1 MKRFLLLFFTLFTY
15 TSCYSQGGAGPVQSC
30 SSPIPEI
37 CNGSLYPAATS
48 GSATAPSGTSLNC
61 GFSAISEYGSF
72 YFFESNTNG
81 PLSINITPTDVIGIP
96 YPNINTSPDLDYIC
110 WGPFNDLLTMCDLL
124 TNPNQEDCSNAPATT
139 QEVLQITNA
148 VAGEFYVIL
157 VANWAA
163 SGSTPDPCFIQF
175 TASGP
180 NDAFGGPS
188 PGDAGADAGSGNPL
202 LFCDTDPQMNLI
214 DQLNGQP
221 VNNGSWTYNGFSVPG
236 TFDPAI
242 DPPGIYTYSI
252 SGSSSGTCPGD
263 DATVNIDIF
272 SAASISITSPSV
284 ICSNENSFTLTGIP
298 SPGWSVQ
305 GNGVFTDN
313 LGSVITDFDPASNM
327 PGLYNITYTYTP
339 QGCNPI
345 PVGGS
350 ILINEAPTVLPN
362 DVTTNNP
369 SCFGYNDG
377 SALLTASSG
386 QPAYIFNWFGE
397 DPLALTAGT
406 FNYTVTDA
414 NQCSFSSSVTLY
426 DPLNTTSTINEYN
439 SSCFGANNGAAS
451 ITILGGTTPPGN
463 ISTLSYCAS
472 NPSNTFS
479 AQPQTSI
486 GHVQLNGDNFDIN
499 NSTFGSN
506 DFYEDYTATMFADIS
521 AGQIYTV
528 NVTPHDEFAV
538 PGSYAPEAINVYIDF
553 NIDGDFL
560 DAGEDLGV
568 INIPVGTWNPGTV
581 YPFNFIVPSS
591 GAYGPS
597 RMRVVC
603 MSNGGGGTNGNPLVV
618 MGPCEDAG
626 MFGLPW
632 FGGTEDYSIVLNAPG
647 ATASIQ
653 WFNGS
658 TSDSISNLGPGTYP
672 VIVTVGGCPVQD
684 FATITEPEQITF
696 NPTIADISCNAFA
709 DGVVTLNPAGGN
721 GGAYNINWGGVDSSA
736 LGNGSYIVTVTDLS
750 TITTENTTACFN
762 DTLITLVEPGY
773 FSVDFAVSDHSIC
786 AGDLIDLEF
795 DFNSNGVAP
804 FTINY
809 NANGPQ
815 AEGPVNNSGQ
825 YSFSLSPNITTTYSI
840 NSIVDANGCINQ
852 NTINNE
858 ILNVNPL
865 PNMNVAVNPNP
876 ICVGDNSTLIM
887 NNNIGTPPF
896 SVDYSITD
904 ANGTTTANEIVG
916 SGGFTSAISPIITTD
931 YALTSVTDDSTCT
944 SSLTAATTLVVNEIP
959 QLVTSYSNEL
969 CDGDLVEIGL
979 DFTAGSPPF
988 NIDYTF
994 NGVNTNTI
1002 INFQTGDLT
1011 LIATNPSNITIN
1023 SITGVNCFKQ
1033 VDEDIIITIN
1043 PLPIT
1048 TLSGDGSI
1056 CEGGTTD
1063 LSIVTTNGTPLY
1075 DIEYTNGTEN
1085 FILTDIGDSTGIS
1098 TATMGL
1104 YTLLSVIDQNGCE
1117 ATTLNGQA
1125 NVNINPVPDV
1135 ALVAYPLQTEITD
1148 PLINFIDKSTY
1159 LSLIPGTWDFGDGSE
1174 QVSNLGHIDHMYAD
1188 TGVYIVSLETVSD
1201 SGCSNIAYQ
1210 TIIISPT
1217 FTIYVPNAFTPNND
1231 LDNDFFLPIIDGVQK
1246 YELSIYD
1253 RQGKRVF
1260 RTDKYTNE
1268 YCTSGCDEAWDGKI
1282 NGSSDYGTIGVYVYH
1297 IIVTDVNGKLRN
1309 YEGTVTLVR

>member
-1 MKRFLLLFFTLFTY
+1 MKRFLLIFFTLFTY
-15 TSCYSQGGAGPVQSC
+15 AFCYSQGGAGPVQSC
-30 SSPIPEI
+30 SSTIPEI

-48 GSATAPSGTSLNC
+48 GTATAPAGTSLNC
-61 GFSAISEYGSF
+61 GFSAITQYGSF

-110 WGPFNDLLTMCDLL
+110 WGPFNDLSTMCDLL
-124 TNPNQEDCSNAPATT
+124 TNPNQEDCSNAAATT

-175 TASGP
+175 TAFGP

-188 PGDAGADAGSGNPL
+188 PGDAGADAGWGNPL

-221 VNNGSWTYNGFSVPG
+221 VNNGSWTYNGNSVPG

-252 SGSSSGTCPGD
+252 AGSSSGTCPGD
-263 DATVNIDIF
+263 DATVSLDVF

-284 ICSNENSFTLTGIP
+284 LCSDENSFTLTGIP
-298 SPGWSVQ
+298 PEGWSTQ

-313 LGSVITDFDPASNM
+313 LGSVITDFDPASNL
-327 PGLYNITYTYTP
+327 PGLHNITYTYTP

-345 PVGGS
+345 PVGGT

-386 QPAYIFNWFGE
+386 QPYYIFNWFGE
-397 DPLALTAGT
+397 DPFALTAGT

-414 NQCSFSSSVTLY
+414 NQCTFNSSVTLY
-426 DPLNTTSTINEYN
+426 DPLNTTSIINEYN
-439 SSCFGANNGAAS
+439 SSCFGENDGAAS
-451 ITILGGTTPPGN
+451 ISMLGGVTPPGTV
-463 ISTLSYCAS
+463 SLLPYCAS
-472 NPSNTFS
+472 NPSPDFDVQAATYI
-479 AQPQTSI
+479 Q
-486 GHVQLNGDNFDIN
+486 HVELSGDNSSQIDN
-499 NSTFGSN
+499 NTAGIN
-506 DFYEDYTATMFADIS
+506 DFYEDYTATMYAEITE
-521 AGQIYTV
+521 GNLYTI
-528 NVTPHDEFAV
+528 NVTIGDLFG
-538 PGSYAPEAINVYIDF
+538 GSYNGGAKVFIDY

-560 DAGEDLGV
+560 DAGEDIG
-568 INIPVGTWNPGTV
+568 IIPVQATAGTSVPLNFTV
-581 YPFNFIVPSS
+581 PTT
-591 GAYGPS
+591 GAFGAT

-603 MSNGGGGTNGNPLVV
+603 WSEFDFATPNDIT
-618 MGPCEDAG
+618 PCESPTAG
-626 MFGLPW
+626 TFSQPW
-632 FGGTEDYSIVLNAPG
+632 FGATEDYSIVLNAPG
-647 ATASIQ
+647 FSATYL
-653 WFNGS
+653 WDNGVA
-658 TSDSISNLGPGTYP
+658 TDSIANLGPGTYY
-672 VIVTVGGCPVQD
+672 VIITDTETGCPIQD
-684 FATITEPEQITF
+684 SAVITEPEQITF
-696 NPTIADISCNAFA
+696 NPTITDISCNAFT
-709 DGVVTLNPAGGN
+709 DGSVTLNPSGGN
-721 GGAYNINWGGVDSSA
+721 GGAYNINWGGIDSSA
-736 LGNGSYIVTVTDLS
+736 LGNGSYTVTVTDPS
-750 TITTENTTACFN
+750 TITTENTIACFN

-773 FSVDFAVSDHSIC
+773 FSVDFTVSDHSIC
-786 AGDLIDLEF
+786 AGDPIDLEF

-815 AEGPVNNSGQ
+815 AAGPVNNSGQ
-825 YSFSLSPNITTTYSI
+825 YSFSDSPNITTTYSI
-840 NSIVDANGCINQ
+840 NSIVDAEGCINQ
-852 NTINNE
+852 NTTNNE
-858 ILNVNPL
+858 IVNVNPL
-865 PNMNVAVNPNP
+865 PNMNIAVNPNP

-904 ANGTTTANEIVG
+904 ANGTTTANEVFG
-916 SGGFTSAISPIITTD
+916 SGGFNTLINPIITTD
-931 YALTSVTDDSTCT
+931 YTLTSITDDSTCT
-944 SSLTAATTLVVNEIP
+944 SSLSAVTTLVVNEIP

-979 DFTAGSPPF
+979 DFTAGTPPF
-988 NIDYTF
+988 NVDYTF
-994 NGVNTNTI
+994 NGTNTNTVV
-1002 INFQTGDLT
+1002 NFQTGDLT
-1011 LIATNPSNITIN
+1011 LIATDPSNITIN
-1023 SITGVNCFKQ
+1023 SITGANCFKQ
-1033 VDEDIIITIN
+1033 IDEDIVITIN
-1043 PLPIT
+1043 SLPIA

-1056 CEGGTTD
+1056 CEGGATD
-1063 LSIVTTNGTPLY
+1063 LSIVTTNGAPLY

-1085 FILTDIGDSTGIS
+1085 FTLTDIGDSTGIS

-1104 YTLLSVIDQNGCE
+1104 YALVSVIDQNGCE

-1125 NVNINPVPDV
+1125 NVNINPLPDV

-1159 LSLIPGTWDFGDGSE
+1159 LSLIPGTWDFGDGSG

-1201 SGCSNIAYQ
+1201 SGCTNIAYQ

-1217 FTIYVPNAFTPNND
+1217 FTMYVPNAFTPNND
-1231 LDNDFFLPIIDGVQK
+1231 LDNDYFLPIVDGVQE

-1253 RQGKRVF
+1253 RLGKRVF

-1282 NGSSDYGTIGVYVYH
+1282 NGSSDFCTIGVYVYH

>member
-1 MKRFLLLFFTLFTY
+1 MKRFLLIFFTLFTY
-15 TSCYSQGGAGPVQSC
+15 AFCYSQGGAGPVQSC
-30 SSPIPEI
+30 SSTIPEI
-37 CNGSLYPAATS
+37 CNGSLYPAATT
-48 GSATAPSGTSLNC
+48 GTATAPAGTSLNC
-61 GFSAISEYGSF
+61 GFSAITQYGSF

-110 WGPFNDLLTMCDLL
+110 WGPFNDLSTMCDLL
-124 TNPNQEDCSNAPATT
+124 TNPNQEDCSNAAATT

-175 TASGP
+175 TAFGP

-188 PGDAGADAGSGNPL
+188 PGDAGADAGWGNPL

-221 VNNGSWTYNGFSVPG
+221 VNNGSWTYNGNSVPG

-252 SGSSSGTCPGD
+252 AGSSSGTCPGD
-263 DATVNIDIF
+263 DATVSLDVF

-284 ICSNENSFTLTGIP
+284 LCSDENSFTLTGIP
-298 SPGWSVQ
+298 PAGWSTQ

-313 LGSVITDFDPASNM
+313 LGLVITDFDPASNL
-327 PGLYNITYTYTP
+327 PGLHNITYTYTP

-369 SCFGYNDG
+369 SCFGYSDG
-377 SALLTASSG
+377 SAFLTASSG

-397 DPLALTAGT
+397 DPLALSAGT

-414 NQCSFSSSVTLY
+414 NQCTFNSSVTLY
-426 DPLNTTSTINEYN
+426 DPLNTTSIINEYN
-439 SSCFGANNGAAS
+439 SSCFGENDGAAS
-451 ITILGGTTPPGN
+451 ITMLGGVTPPGTV
-463 ISTLSYCAS
+463 SLLPYCAS
-472 NPSNTFS
+472 NPSPDFD
-479 AQPQTSI
+479 AQAATYIQ
-486 GHVQLNGDNFDIN
+486 HVELSGDNSSQIDN
-499 NSTFGSN
+499 NTAGIN
-506 DFYEDYTATMFADIS
+506 DFYEDYTATMYAEITE
-521 AGQIYTV
+521 GNLYTI
-528 NVTPHDEFAV
+528 NVTIGDLFG
-538 PGSYAPEAINVYIDF
+538 GSYNGGAKVFIDY

-560 DAGEDLGV
+560 DAGEDIG
-568 INIPVGTWNPGTV
+568 IIPVQATAGTSVPLNFTV
-581 YPFNFIVPSS
+581 PTT
-591 GAYGPS
+591 GAFGAT

-603 MSNGGGGTNGNPLVV
+603 WSEFDFATPNDIT
-618 MGPCEDAG
+618 PCESPTAG
-626 MFGLPW
+626 TFSQPW
-632 FGGTEDYSIVLNAPG
+632 FGATEDYSIVLNAPG
-647 ATASIQ
+647 FSATYL
-653 WFNGS
+653 WDNGVA
-658 TSDSISNLGPGTYP
+658 TDSIANLGPGTYY
-672 VIVTVGGCPVQD
+672 VIITDTETGCPIQD
-684 FATITEPEQITF
+684 SAVITEPEQITF
-696 NPTIADISCNAFA
+696 NPTITDISCNAFT
-709 DGVVTLNPAGGN
+709 DGSVTLNPSGGN
-721 GGAYNINWGGVDSSA
+721 GGAYNINWGGIDSSA
-736 LGNGSYIVTVTDLS
+736 LGNGSYTVTVTDPS
-750 TITTENTTACFN
+750 TITTENTIACFN

-786 AGDLIDLEF
+786 AGDPIDIEF
-795 DFNSNGVAP
+795 DFNSNGVSP

-815 AEGPVNNSGQ
+815 AAGPVNNSGQ
-825 YSFSLSPNITTTYSI
+825 YSFSVSPNITTTYSI
-840 NSIVDANGCINQ
+840 NSIVDAEGCINQ
-852 NTINNE
+852 NTTNNE
-858 ILNVNPL
+858 IVNVNPL
-865 PNMNVAVNPNP
+865 PNMNIAVNPNP

-904 ANGTTTANEIVG
+904 ANGTTTANEVFG
-916 SGGFTSAISPIITTD
+916 SGGFNTLINPIITTD
-931 YALTSVTDDSTCT
+931 YTLTSITDDSTCT
-944 SSLTAATTLVVNEIP
+944 SSLSVVTTLVVNEIP

-979 DFTAGSPPF
+979 DFTAGTPPF
-988 NIDYTF
+988 NVDYTF
-994 NGVNTNTI
+994 NGANTNTVV
-1002 INFQTGDLT
+1002 NFQTGDLT
-1011 LIATNPSNITIN
+1011 LIATDPSNITIN
-1023 SITGVNCFKQ
+1023 SITGANCFKQ
-1033 VDEDIIITIN
+1033 IDEDIVITIN
-1043 PLPIT
+1043 SLPIA

-1056 CEGGTTD
+1056 CEGGATD
-1063 LSIVTTNGTPLY
+1063 LSIVTTNGAPLY

-1085 FILTDIGDSTGIS
+1085 FTLTDIGDSTGIS

-1104 YTLLSVIDQNGCE
+1104 YTLVSVIDQNGCE

-1125 NVNINPVPDV
+1125 NVNINPLPDV

-1159 LSLIPGTWDFGDGSE
+1159 LSLIPGTWDFGDGSG

-1201 SGCSNIAYQ
+1201 SGCTNIAYQ

-1217 FTIYVPNAFTPNND
+1217 FTMYVPNAFTPNND
-1231 LDNDFFLPIIDGVQK
+1231 LDNDYFLPIVDGVQE

-1253 RQGKRVF
+1253 RLGKRVF

-1268 YCTSGCDEAWDGKI
+1268 YCTTGCDEAWDGKI
-1282 NGSSDYGTIGVYVYH
+1282 NGSSDFCTIGVYVYH

>member
-1 MKRFLLLFFTLFTY
+1 MKRFLILFFTLFTY
-15 TSCYSQGGAGPVQSC
+15 AFCYCQGGAGPVQSC
-30 SSPIPEI
+30 ASPIPEI

-48 GSATAPSGTSLNC
+48 GTAIAPAGTSLNC
-61 GFSAISEYGSF
+61 GFSAITEYGSF

-110 WGPFNDLLTMCDLL
+110 WGPFNDITTMCDLL

-175 TASGP
+175 TATGP
-180 NDAFGGPS
+180 NDAFGGPN
-188 PGDAGADAGSGNPL
+188 PGDAGADAGNPNPL

-221 VNNGSWTYNGFSVPG
+221 VNNGTWTYNGNSVPG

-263 DATVNIDIF
+263 DATVNIDVF
-272 SAASISITSPSV
+272 SAASIAITSPSV
-284 ICSNENSFTLTGIP
+284 LCSDENSFTLTGTP
-298 SPGWSVQ
+298 PAGWSVQ

-327 PGLYNITYTYTP
+327 PGLHNITYTYTP

-345 PVGGS
+345 PVGGT

-426 DPLNTTSTINEYN
+426 DPLNTTSIINEYN
-439 SSCFGANNGAAS
+439 SSCYGANDGAAS
-451 ITILGGTTPPGN
+451 ITMLGGVTPPGN
-463 ISTLSYCAS
+463 VSLLPYCAS
-472 NPSNTFS
+472 NPSPDFD
-479 AQPQTSI
+479 AQAATYI
-486 GHVQLNGDNFDIN
+486 EHVELSGDNSSQIDN
-499 NSTFGSN
+499 NTSGIN
-506 DFYEDYTATMFADIS
+506 DFYEDYTATMYAEITE
-521 AGQIYTV
+521 GNLYTI
-528 NVTPHDEFAV
+528 NITIGDLFG
-538 PGSYAPEAINVYIDF
+538 GSYPGGAKVFIDY

-560 DAGEDLGV
+560 DAGEDIG
-568 INIPVGTWNPGTV
+568 IIPVQATPGTSV
-581 YPFNFIVPSS
+581 PLNFIVPTT
-591 GAYGPS
+591 GAFGAT
-597 RMRVVC
+597 RMRVVAWSTYDFTTPNDITAC
-603 MSNGGGGTNGNPLVV
+603 ESPVLGT
-618 MGPCEDAG
+618 
-626 MFGLPW
+626 FSQPW
-632 FGGTEDYSIVLNAPG
+632 FGATEDYSIVLNAPG
-647 ATASIQ
+647 FSATYL
-653 WFNGS
+653 WDNGNA
-658 TSDSISNLGPGTYP
+658 SDSIANLGPGTYY
-672 VIVTVGGCPVQD
+672 VIITDTETGCPIQD
-684 FATITEPEQITF
+684 SAVITEPEQITF
-696 NPTIADISCNAFA
+696 NPTITDISCNAFT
-709 DGVVTLNPAGGN
+709 DGTVTLNPSGGN
-721 GGAYNINWGGVDSSA
+721 GGAYNINWGGIDSSA
-736 LGNGSYIVTVTDLS
+736 LGNGSYTVTVTDPS
-750 TITTENTTACFN
+750 TITTENTIACFN

-786 AGDLIDLEF
+786 AGDQINLEF

-825 YSFSLSPNITTTYSI
+825 YSFSVSPNITTTYSI
-840 NSIVDANGCINQ
+840 ISIVDADGCINQ
-852 NTINNE
+852 NTTNNE
-858 ILNVNPL
+858 IVNVNPL
-865 PNMNVAVNPNP
+865 PNMNIAVNPNP

-896 SVDYSITD
+896 SVDYSIAD
-904 ANGTTTANEIVG
+904 ANGTTTANEVFG
-916 SGGFTSAISPIITTD
+916 SGGFNTLINPITTTD
-931 YALTSVTDDSTCT
+931 YTLTSITDDSTCT
-944 SSLTAATTLVVNEIP
+944 SSLSAVATLVVNEIP

-979 DFTAGSPPF
+979 DFTAGTPPF
-988 NIDYTF
+988 NVDYTF
-994 NGVNTNTI
+994 NGANTNTV

-1011 LIATNPSNITIN
+1011 LIATDPSNITIN
-1023 SITGVNCFKQ
+1023 SITGANCFKQ
-1033 VDEDIIITIN
+1033 IDEDIVITIN
-1043 PLPIT
+1043 SLPIA

-1063 LSIVTTNGTPLY
+1063 LSIVTTNGAPLY

-1085 FILTDIGDSTGIS
+1085 FTLTDIGDSTGIS

-1104 YTLLSVIDQNGCE
+1104 YTLVSVIDQNGCE

-1125 NVNINPVPDV
+1125 NVNINPLPDV

-1159 LSLIPGTWDFGDGSE
+1159 LSLMPGTWDFGDGSG

-1201 SGCSNIAYQ
+1201 SGCTNIAYQ

-1217 FTIYVPNAFTPNND
+1217 FTMYVPNAFTPNND
-1231 LDNDFFLPIIDGVQK
+1231 LDNDYFLPIVDGVQE

-1253 RQGKRVF
+1253 RLGKRVF

-1268 YCTSGCDEAWDGKI
+1268 YCTTGCDEAWDGKI
-1282 NGSSDYGTIGVYVYH
+1282 KGSSDFCTIGVYVYH

-1309 YEGTVTLVR
+1309 YEGTVSLVR

>member
-1 MKRFLLLFFTLFTY
+1 MKRFLHLFFTLFTY
-15 TSCYSQGGAGPVQSC
+15 TFCYCQAGSGPVQSC
-30 SSPIPEI
+30 ASPIPEI

-48 GSATAPSGTSLNC
+48 GTASAPSGTSLSC
-61 GFSAISEYGSF
+61 GFSPITEYGSF

-81 PLSINITPTDVIGIP
+81 PLSINITPTDVLGIP
-96 YPNINTSPDLDYIC
+96 YPNINSSPDLDYIC
-110 WGPFNDLLTMCDLL
+110 WGPFNDLTTMCDLL

-163 SGSTPDPCFIQF
+163 AGSTPDPCFIQF

-188 PGDAGADAGSGNPL
+188 PGDAGADAGWGNPL
-202 LFCDTDPQMNLI
+202 LFCDSDPQMDLI
-214 DQLNGQP
+214 DLLNGQP
-221 VNNGSWTYNGFSVPG
+221 VNNGSWTYNGNSVPG

-263 DATVNIDIF
+263 DATVSIDVF

-284 ICSNENSFTLTGIP
+284 VCSDENLFTLTGTP
-298 SPGWSVQ
+298 PAGWSVQ
-305 GNGVFTDN
+305 GEGVFTDN
-313 LGSVITDFDPASNM
+313 LGSVITDFDPSSNM
-327 PGLYNITYTYTP
+327 PGLHNITYTYTP

-362 DVTTNNP
+362 DVITNNP

-406 FNYTVTDA
+406 YNYIVTDA
-414 NQCSFSSSVTLY
+414 NQCTFSSSVTLY
-426 DPLNTTSTINEYN
+426 DPLNTTSIINEYN
-439 SSCFGANNGAAS
+439 SSCFGANDGAAS
-451 ITILGGTTPPGN
+451 ITMLGGTTPPGN
-463 ISTLSYCAS
+463 ISLETYCAS
-472 NPSNTFS
+472 NPNPDYD
-479 AQPQTSI
+479 AQAATYI
-486 GHVQLNGDNFDIN
+486 EHVELSGDNGSQIDN
-499 NSTFGSN
+499 NTAGIN
-506 DFYEDYTATMFADIS
+506 DFYEDYTST
-521 AGQIYTV
+521 IYAEITEGNLYTI
-528 NVTPHDEFAV
+528 NVTVGDLFG
-538 PGSYAPEAINVYIDF
+538 GSYPGGAKVFIDY

-560 DAGEDLGV
+560 DAGEDIG
-568 INIPVGTWNPGTV
+568 IIPVQATSGTSVPLN
-581 YPFNFIVPSS
+581 FNVPTT
-591 GAYGPS
+591 GAFGAT
-597 RMRVVC
+597 RMRVVAW
-603 MSNGGGGTNGNPLVV
+603 STYDFTTPNDIT
-618 MGPCEDAG
+618 PCESPAAG
-626 MFGLPW
+626 SWANPW
-632 FGGTEDYSIVLNAPG
+632 FGATEDYSIVLNAPG
-647 ATASIQ
+647 FSATYDWGGGI
-653 WFNGS
+653 
-658 TSDSISNLGPGTYP
+658 TTDSIPNLGPGTYY
-672 VIVTVGGCPVQD
+672 VIITDTETGCPIQD
-684 FATITEPEQITF
+684 SAVITEPEQITF
-696 NPTIADISCNAFA
+696 NPSITDISCNSFN
-709 DGVVTLNPAGGN
+709 DGSVTLNPSGGN

-736 LGNGSYIVTVTDLS
+736 LGNGSYVVTVTDPS
-750 TITTENTTACFN
+750 TITAENIIACFN
-762 DTLITLVEPGY
+762 DTLITIIEPGY

-786 AGDLIDLEF
+786 AGDPIDLEF

-809 NANGPQ
+809 NANGPES
-815 AEGPVNNSGQ
+815 EGPVNNSGQ
-825 YSFSLSPNITTTYSI
+825 YSFSVSPNITTTYSI
-840 NSIVDANGCINQ
+840 NSIVDADGCINQ
-852 NTINNE
+852 NTITNE
-858 ILNVNPL
+858 IVNVNPL
-865 PNMNVAVNPNP
+865 PNMNITVNPNP

-887 NNNIGTPPF
+887 NNNIGAPPF

-904 ANGTTTANEIVG
+904 VNGTTTANEVFG
-916 SGGFTSAISPIITTD
+916 SGGFNTLINPIITTD
-931 YALTSVTDDSTCT
+931 YTLTSITDDSSCT
-944 SSLTAATTLVVNEIP
+944 SLSSAVTTLVVNEIP
-959 QLVTSYSNEL
+959 QLVTSYSNQL

-979 DFTAGSPPF
+979 DFTAGTPPF
-988 NIDYTF
+988 NVDYTF
-994 NGVNTNTI
+994 NGANTNTI

-1011 LIATNPSNITIN
+1011 LIATDPSNITIN
-1023 SITGVNCFKQ
+1023 SITGANCFKQ
-1033 VDEDIIITIN
+1033 IDEDIVITIN
-1043 PLPIT
+1043 SLPIA

-1063 LSIVTTNGTPLY
+1063 LSIVTTNGAPLY

-1085 FILTDIGDSTGIS
+1085 FTLTDVGDSTGIS

-1104 YTLLSVIDQNGCE
+1104 YSLLSVIDQNNCE

-1125 NVNINPVPDV
+1125 NVNINPLPDV

-1159 LSLIPGTWDFGDGSE
+1159 SSLNPGIWDFGDGSQ

-1188 TGVYIVSLETVSD
+1188 TGVYIVSLETISD
-1201 SGCSNIAYQ
+1201 SGCTNIAYQ

-1217 FTIYVPNAFTPNND
+1217 FTMYVPNAFTPNND
-1231 LDNDFFLPIIDGVQK
+1231 LDNDYFLPIVDGVQE

-1253 RQGKRVF
+1253 RLGKRVF
-1260 RTDKYTNE
+1260 RTEKYTNE
-1268 YCTSGCDEAWDGKI
+1268 YCAAGCEEAWDGKI
-1282 NGSSDYGTIGVYVYH
+1282 NGSSDYCTIGVYVYH

>member
-15 TSCYSQGGAGPVQSC
+15 TFCYCQSGAGPVQSC
-30 SSPIPEI
+30 ASPIPEI

-48 GSATAPSGTSLNC
+48 GTATAPSGTSLNC
-61 GFSAISEYGSF
+61 GFSPITEYGSF

-110 WGPFNDLLTMCDLL
+110 WGPFNDLTTMCDLL

-188 PGDAGADAGSGNPL
+188 PGDAGADAGWGNPL

-221 VNNGSWTYNGFSVPG
+221 VNNGIWTYNGNSVPG

-263 DATVNIDIF
+263 DATVNIDVF
-272 SAASISITSPSV
+272 SAASIAITSPSV
-284 ICSNENSFTLTGIP
+284 LCSDENSFTLTGTP
-298 SPGWSVQ
+298 PAGWSVQ

-327 PGLYNITYTYTP
+327 PGLHNITYTYTP

-345 PVGGS
+345 PVGGT

-426 DPLNTTSTINEYN
+426 DPLNTTSIINEYN
-439 SSCFGANNGAAS
+439 SSCYGANDGAAS
-451 ITILGGTTPPGN
+451 ITMLGGVTPPGN
-463 ISTLSYCAS
+463 VSLLPYCAS
-472 NPSNTFS
+472 NPSPDFD
-479 AQPQTSI
+479 AQAATYI
-486 GHVQLNGDNFDIN
+486 EHVELSGDNSSQIDN
-499 NSTFGSN
+499 NTSGIN
-506 DFYEDYTATMFADIS
+506 DFYEDYTATMYAEITE
-521 AGQIYTV
+521 GNLYTI
-528 NVTPHDEFAV
+528 NITIGDLFG
-538 PGSYAPEAINVYIDF
+538 GSYPGGAKVFIDY

-560 DAGEDLGV
+560 DAGEDIG
-568 INIPVGTWNPGTV
+568 IIPVQATPGTSV
-581 YPFNFIVPSS
+581 PLNFIVPAT
-591 GAYGPS
+591 GAFGAT
-597 RMRVVC
+597 RMRVVAWSTYDFTTPNDITAC
-603 MSNGGGGTNGNPLVV
+603 ESPVLGTFLQ
-618 MGPCEDAG
+618 
-626 MFGLPW
+626 PW
-632 FGGTEDYSIVLNAPG
+632 FGATEDYSIVLNAPG
-647 ATASIQ
+647 FSATYL
-653 WFNGS
+653 WDNGVA
-658 TSDSISNLGPGTYP
+658 TDSIANLGPGTYY
-672 VIVTVGGCPVQD
+672 VIITDTETGCPIQD
-684 FATITEPEQITF
+684 SAVITEPEQITF
-696 NPTIADISCNAFA
+696 NPTITDISCNAFT
-709 DGVVTLNPAGGN
+709 DGSVTLNPSGGN
-721 GGAYNINWGGVDSSA
+721 GGAYNINWGGIDSSA
-736 LGNGSYIVTVTDLS
+736 LGNGSYIVTVTDPS
-750 TITTENTTACFN
+750 TITTENIIACFN

-786 AGDLIDLEF
+786 AGDPIDLEF

-825 YSFSLSPNITTTYSI
+825 YSFSVSPNITTTYSI
-840 NSIVDANGCINQ
+840 NSIVDADGCINQ
-852 NTINNE
+852 NTTNNE
-858 ILNVNPL
+858 IVNVNPL
-865 PNMNVAVNPNP
+865 PNMNIAVNPNP

-904 ANGTTTANEIVG
+904 ANGTTTANDVFG
-916 SGGFTSAISPIITTD
+916 SGGFNTLINPIITTD
-931 YALTSVTDDSTCT
+931 YTLTSVTDDSTCT
-944 SSLTAATTLVVNEIP
+944 SSLSAVTTLVVNEIP

-979 DFTAGSPPF
+979 DFTAGTPPF
-988 NIDYTF
+988 NVDYTF
-994 NGVNTNTI
+994 NGANTNTV

-1011 LIATNPSNITIN
+1011 LIATDPSNISIN
-1023 SITGVNCFKQ
+1023 SITGANCFKQ
-1033 VDEDIIITIN
+1033 IDEDIVITIN
-1043 PLPIT
+1043 SLPIA

-1056 CEGGTTD
+1056 CEGGATN
-1063 LSIVTTNGTPLY
+1063 LSIVTTNGAPLY

-1085 FILTDIGDSTGIS
+1085 FTLTDIGDSTGIS

-1104 YTLLSVIDQNGCE
+1104 YTLVSVIDQNGCE

-1125 NVNINPVPDV
+1125 NVNINPLPDV

-1159 LSLIPGTWDFGDGSE
+1159 LSLIPGTWDFGDGSG

-1188 TGVYIVSLETVSD
+1188 TGIYIVSLETVSD
-1201 SGCSNIAYQ
+1201 SGCTNIAYQ

-1217 FTIYVPNAFTPNND
+1217 FTMYVPNAFTPNND
-1231 LDNDFFLPIIDGVQK
+1231 LDNDYFLPIVDGVQE

-1253 RQGKRVF
+1253 RLGKRVF
-1260 RTDKYTNE
+1260 ITEKYTNE
-1268 YCTSGCDEAWDGKI
+1268 YCATGCEEAWDGKI
-1282 NGSSDYGTIGVYVYH
+1282 NGSSDFCTIGVYVYH

>member
-1 MKRFLLLFFTLFTY
+1 MKRFLLIFFTLFTY
-15 TSCYSQGGAGPVQSC
+15 AFCYCQGGTGPVQSC
-30 SSPIPEI
+30 ASPIPEI

-48 GSATAPSGTSLNC
+48 GTATAPSGTSLNC
-61 GFSAISEYGSF
+61 GFSAITEYGSF

-110 WGPFNDLLTMCDLL
+110 WGPFNDLTTMCDLL

-180 NDAFGGPS
+180 NDAFGGPN

-221 VNNGSWTYNGFSVPG
+221 VNNGSWTYNGNSVPG

-263 DATVNIDIF
+263 DATVNIDVF
-272 SAASISITSPSV
+272 SAASIAITSPSV
-284 ICSNENSFTLTGIP
+284 LCSDENSFTLTGTP
-298 SPGWSVQ
+298 PAGWSVQ

-327 PGLYNITYTYTP
+327 PGLHNITYTYTP

-345 PVGGS
+345 PVGGT

-426 DPLNTTSTINEYN
+426 DPLNTTSIINEYN
-439 SSCFGANNGAAS
+439 SSCYGANDGAAS
-451 ITILGGTTPPGN
+451 ITMLGGVTPPGN
-463 ISTLSYCAS
+463 VSLLPYCAS
-472 NPSNTFS
+472 NPSPDFD
-479 AQPQTSI
+479 AQAATYI
-486 GHVQLNGDNFDIN
+486 EHVELFGDNSSQIDN
-499 NSTFGSN
+499 NTSGIN
-506 DFYEDYTATMFADIS
+506 DFYEDYTATMYAEITE
-521 AGQIYTV
+521 GNLYTI
-528 NVTPHDEFAV
+528 NITIGDLFG
-538 PGSYAPEAINVYIDF
+538 GSYPGGAKVFIDY

-560 DAGEDLGV
+560 DAGEDIG
-568 INIPVGTWNPGTV
+568 IIPVQATPGTSV
-581 YPFNFIVPSS
+581 PLNFIVPTT
-591 GAYGPS
+591 GAFGAT
-597 RMRVVC
+597 RMRVVAW
-603 MSNGGGGTNGNPLVV
+603 STYDFTTPNDIT
-618 MGPCEDAG
+618 PCESPVAG
-626 MFGLPW
+626 TFLQPW
-632 FGGTEDYSIVLNAPG
+632 FGATEDYSIVLNAPG
-647 ATASIQ
+647 FSATYL
-653 WFNGS
+653 WDNGNA
-658 TSDSISNLGPGTYP
+658 SDSIANLGPGTYY
-672 VIVTVGGCPVQD
+672 VIITDTETGCPIQD
-684 FATITEPEQITF
+684 SAVITEPEQITF
-696 NPTIADISCNAFA
+696 NPTITDISCNAFT
-709 DGVVTLNPAGGN
+709 DGTVTLNPSGGN
-721 GGAYNINWGGVDSSA
+721 GGAYNINWGGIDSSA
-736 LGNGSYIVTVTDLS
+736 LANGSYTVTVTDPS
-750 TITTENTTACFN
+750 TITTENTIACFN

-786 AGDLIDLEF
+786 AEDPINLEF

-825 YSFSLSPNITTTYSI
+825 YSFSVSPNNTTTYSI
-840 NSIVDANGCINQ
+840 NSIVDADGCINQ

-858 ILNVNPL
+858 IVNVNPL
-865 PNMNVAVNPNP
+865 PNMNIAVNPNP

-904 ANGTTTANEIVG
+904 ANGTTTANDVFG
-916 SGGFTSAISPIITTD
+916 SGGFNTLINPIITTD
-931 YALTSVTDDSTCT
+931 YTLTSVTDDSTCT
-944 SSLTAATTLVVNEIP
+944 SSLSAVTTLVVNEIP

-979 DFTAGSPPF
+979 DFTAGTPPF
-988 NIDYTF
+988 NVDYIF
-994 NGVNTNTI
+994 NGANTNTV

-1011 LIATNPSNITIN
+1011 LIATDPSNITIN
-1023 SITGVNCFKQ
+1023 SITGANCFKQ
-1033 VDEDIIITIN
+1033 IDEDIVITIN
-1043 PLPIT
+1043 SLPIA

-1056 CEGGTTD
+1056 CEGGATN
-1063 LSIVTTNGTPLY
+1063 LSIVTTNGAPLY

-1085 FILTDIGDSTGIS
+1085 FTLTDIGDSIGVS

-1104 YTLLSVIDQNGCE
+1104 YNLVSVIDQNGCE

-1125 NVNINPVPDV
+1125 NVNINPLPDV

-1159 LSLIPGTWDFGDGSE
+1159 LSLIPGTWDFGDGSV

-1188 TGVYIVSLETVSD
+1188 TGIYIVSLETVSD
-1201 SGCSNIAYQ
+1201 SGCTNIAYQ

-1217 FTIYVPNAFTPNND
+1217 FTMYVPNAFTPNND
-1231 LDNDFFLPIIDGVQK
+1231 LDNDYFLPIVDGVQE

-1253 RQGKRVF
+1253 RLGKRVF
-1260 RTDKYTNE
+1260 RTEKYTNE
-1268 YCTSGCDEAWDGKI
+1268 YCATGCEEAWDGKI
-1282 NGSSDYGTIGVYVYH
+1282 NGSSDYCTIGVYIYH

>member
-15 TSCYSQGGAGPVQSC
+15 AFCYSQGGAGPVQSC
-30 SSPIPEI
+30 ASPIPEI

-48 GSATAPSGTSLNC
+48 GTATAPSGTSLNC
-61 GFSAISEYGSF
+61 GFSAITEYGSF

-110 WGPFNDLLTMCDLL
+110 WGPFNDLTTMCDLL

-188 PGDAGADAGSGNPL
+188 PGDAGADAGWGNPL

-221 VNNGSWTYNGFSVPG
+221 VNNGIWTYNGNAVPG

-263 DATVNIDIF
+263 DATVSIDVF

-284 ICSNENSFTLTGIP
+284 VCSDENLFTLTGTP
-298 SPGWSVQ
+298 PAGWSVQ
-305 GNGVFTDN
+305 GEGVFTDN

-327 PGLYNITYTYTP
+327 PGLHNITYTYTP

-362 DVTTNNP
+362 DVITNNP

-426 DPLNTTSTINEYN
+426 DPLNTTSIINEYN
-439 SSCFGANNGAAS
+439 SSCFGANDGSAS
-451 ITILGGTTPPGN
+451 ITMLGGTTPPGN
-463 ISTLSYCAS
+463 ISLLPYCAS
-472 NPSNTFS
+472 NPNPDYD
-479 AQPQTSI
+479 AQAATYI
-486 GHVQLNGDNFDIN
+486 EHVELSGDNSSQIDN
-499 NSTFGSN
+499 NTAGIN
-506 DFYEDYTATMFADIS
+506 DFYEDYTATMYAEITE
-521 AGQIYTV
+521 GNLYTI
-528 NVTPHDEFAV
+528 NVTIGDLFG
-538 PGSYAPEAINVYIDF
+538 GSYPGGAKVFIDY

-560 DAGEDLGV
+560 DAGEDIG
-568 INIPVGTWNPGTV
+568 IIPVQATPGTSV
-581 YPFNFIVPSS
+581 PLNFNVPTT
-591 GAYGPS
+591 GAFGAT
-597 RMRVVC
+597 RMRVVAW
-603 MSNGGGGTNGNPLVV
+603 STYDFTTPNDIT
-618 MGPCEDAG
+618 PCESPAAG
-626 MFGLPW
+626 SWANPW
-632 FGGTEDYSIVLNAPG
+632 FGATEDYSIVLNAPG
-647 ATASIQ
+647 FSATYDWGGGI
-653 WFNGS
+653 
-658 TSDSISNLGPGTYP
+658 TTDSIPNLGPGTYY
-672 VIVTVGGCPVQD
+672 VIITDTETGCPIQD
-684 FATITEPEQITF
+684 SAVITEPEQITF
-696 NPTIADISCNAFA
+696 NPSITEISCNSFT
-709 DGVVTLNPAGGN
+709 DGAVTLNPSGGN
-721 GGAYNINWGGVDSSA
+721 GGAYNINWGGVNSSA
-736 LGNGSYIVTVTDLS
+736 LGNGSYIVTVTDPS
-750 TITTENTTACFN
+750 TITTENIIACFN
-762 DTLITLVEPGY
+762 DTLITIVEPGY

-786 AGDLIDLEF
+786 AGDPIDLEF

-825 YSFSLSPNITTTYSI
+825 YSFSVSPNITTTYSI
-840 NSIVDANGCINQ
+840 NSIVDADGCINQ

-858 ILNVNPL
+858 IVNVNPL
-865 PNMNVAVNPNP
+865 PNMNIAVNPNP
-876 ICVGDNSTLIM
+876 ICVGYNSTLIM
-887 NNNIGTPPF
+887 NNNIGAPPF

-904 ANGTTTANEIVG
+904 ANGTTTANDVFG
-916 SGGFTSAISPIITTD
+916 SGGFNTLINPIITTD
-931 YALTSVTDDSTCT
+931 YTLTSVTDDSTCT
-944 SSLTAATTLVVNEIP
+944 SSLSAVTTLVVNEIP
-959 QLVTSYSNEL
+959 DVTMTYYHEI
-969 CDGDLVEIGL
+969 CDGEPLTIDLE
-979 DFTAGSPPF
+979 FTAGTPPF
-988 NIDYTF
+988 DVDYTF
-994 NGVNTNTI
+994 NGANTNTV

-1011 LIATNPSNITIN
+1011 LIATDPSNITIN
-1023 SITGVNCFKQ
+1023 SITGANCFKQ
-1033 VDEDIIITIN
+1033 IDEDIVITIN
-1043 PLPIT
+1043 SLPIA

-1063 LSIVTTNGTPLY
+1063 LSIVTTNGAPLY

-1085 FILTDIGDSTGIS
+1085 FTLTDIGDSTGIS

-1104 YTLLSVIDQNGCE
+1104 YTLVSVIDQNGCE

-1125 NVNINPVPDV
+1125 NVNINPLPDV

-1159 LSLIPGTWDFGDGSE
+1159 LSLIPGTWDFGDGSG

-1201 SGCSNIAYQ
+1201 SGCTNVAYQ

-1217 FTIYVPNAFTPNND
+1217 FTMYVPNAFTPNND
-1231 LDNDFFLPIIDGVQK
+1231 LDNDYFLPIVDGVQE

-1253 RQGKRVF
+1253 RLGKRVF

-1282 NGSSDYGTIGVYVYH
+1282 NGSSDFCTIGVYVYH

>member
-1 MKRFLLLFFTLFTY
+1 MKRFLILFFTLFTY
-15 TSCYSQGGAGPVQSC
+15 AFCYCQGGAGPVQSC
-30 SSPIPEI
+30 ASPIPEI

-48 GSATAPSGTSLNC
+48 GTAIAPSGTSLNC
-61 GFSAISEYGSF
+61 GFSAITEYGSF

-81 PLSINITPTDVIGIP
+81 PLSINITPTDVIGIA

-110 WGPFNDLLTMCDLL
+110 WGPFNDLTTMCDLL

-180 NDAFGGPS
+180 NDAFGGPN

-221 VNNGSWTYNGFSVPG
+221 VNNGTWTYNGNFVPG

-263 DATVNIDIF
+263 DATVNIDVF
-272 SAASISITSPSV
+272 SAASIAITSPSV
-284 ICSNENSFTLTGIP
+284 LCSDENSFTLTGTP
-298 SPGWSVQ
+298 PAGWSVQ

-327 PGLYNITYTYTP
+327 PGLHNITYTYTP

-345 PVGGS
+345 PVGGT

-426 DPLNTTSTINEYN
+426 DPLNTTSIINEYN
-439 SSCFGANNGAAS
+439 SSCYGANDGAAS
-451 ITILGGTTPPGN
+451 ITMLGGVTPPGN
-463 ISTLSYCAS
+463 VSLLPYCAS
-472 NPSNTFS
+472 NPSPDFD
-479 AQPQTSI
+479 AQAATYI
-486 GHVQLNGDNFDIN
+486 EHVELSGDNSSQIDN
-499 NSTFGSN
+499 NTSGIN
-506 DFYEDYTATMFADIS
+506 DFYEDYTATMYAEITE
-521 AGQIYTV
+521 GNLYTI
-528 NVTPHDEFAV
+528 NITIGDLFG
-538 PGSYAPEAINVYIDF
+538 GSYPGGAKVFIDY

-560 DAGEDLGV
+560 DAGEDIG
-568 INIPVGTWNPGTV
+568 IIPVQATPGTSV
-581 YPFNFIVPSS
+581 PLNFIVPTT
-591 GAYGPS
+591 GAFGAT
-597 RMRVVC
+597 RMRVVAWSTYDFTTPNDITAC
-603 MSNGGGGTNGNPLVV
+603 ESPVAGTFLQ
-618 MGPCEDAG
+618 
-626 MFGLPW
+626 PW
-632 FGGTEDYSIVLNAPG
+632 FGATEDYSIVLNAPG
-647 ATASIQ
+647 FSATYL
-653 WFNGS
+653 WDNGNA
-658 TSDSISNLGPGTYP
+658 TDSIANLGPGTYY
-672 VIVTVGGCPVQD
+672 VIITDTETGCPIQD
-684 FATITEPEQITF
+684 SAVITEPEQITF
-696 NPTIADISCNAFA
+696 NPTITDISCNAFT
-709 DGVVTLNPAGGN
+709 DGTVTLNPSGGN
-721 GGAYNINWGGVDSSA
+721 GGAYNINWGGIDSSA
-736 LGNGSYIVTVTDLS
+736 LGNGSYTVTVTDPS
-750 TITTENTTACFN
+750 TITTENTIACFN
-762 DTLITLVEPGY
+762 DTFITLVEPGY

-786 AGDLIDLEF
+786 AGDPIDLEF

-825 YSFSLSPNITTTYSI
+825 YSFSVSPNITTTYSI
-840 NSIVDANGCINQ
+840 NSIVDADGCINQ

-858 ILNVNPL
+858 IVNVNPL
-865 PNMNVAVNPNP
+865 PNMNIAVNPNP

-904 ANGTTTANEIVG
+904 ANGTSTANDVFG
-916 SGGFTSAISPIITTD
+916 SGGFNTLINPIITTD
-931 YALTSVTDDSTCT
+931 YTLTSVTDDSTCT
-944 SSLTAATTLVVNEIP
+944 SFLSAVTTLVVNEIP

-979 DFTAGSPPF
+979 DFTAGTPPF
-988 NIDYTF
+988 NVDYTF
-994 NGVNTNTI
+994 NGANTNTV

-1011 LIATNPSNITIN
+1011 LIATDPSNITIN
-1023 SITGVNCFKQ
+1023 SITGANCFKQ
-1033 VDEDIIITIN
+1033 IDEDIVITIN
-1043 PLPIT
+1043 SLPIA

-1056 CEGGTTD
+1056 CEGGATD
-1063 LSIVTTNGTPLY
+1063 LSIVTTNGAPLY

-1085 FILTDIGDSTGIS
+1085 FTLTDIGDSTGIS

-1104 YTLLSVIDQNGCE
+1104 YTLVSVIDQNGCE

-1125 NVNINPVPDV
+1125 NVNINPLPDV

-1159 LSLIPGTWDFGDGSE
+1159 LSLIPGTWDFGDGSG

-1188 TGVYIVSLETVSD
+1188 TGIYIVSLETVSD
-1201 SGCSNIAYQ
+1201 SGCTNIAYQ

-1217 FTIYVPNAFTPNND
+1217 FTMYVPNAFTPNND
-1231 LDNDFFLPIIDGVQK
+1231 LDNDYFLPIVDGVQE

-1253 RQGKRVF
+1253 RLGKRVF

-1282 NGSSDYGTIGVYVYH
+1282 NGSSDFCTIGVYVYH

>member
-15 TSCYSQGGAGPVQSC
+15 AFCYSQGGAGPVQSC
-30 SSPIPEI
+30 SSTIPEI

-48 GSATAPSGTSLNC
+48 GTATAPSGTSLNC
-61 GFSAISEYGSF
+61 GFTSVTQYGSF

-96 YPNINTSPDLDYIC
+96 YPNLNGSPDLDYIC
-110 WGPFNDLLTMCDLL
+110 WGPFNDLSTMCDLL
-124 TNPNQEDCSNAPATT
+124 TNPNQEDCSTAPVTT

-175 TASGP
+175 TAFGP
-180 NDAFGGPS
+180 NDAFGGPN
-188 PGDAGADAGSGNPL
+188 PGDAGADAGWGNPL

-221 VNNGSWTYNGFSVPG
+221 VNNGSWTYNGNSVPG

-252 SGSSSGTCPGD
+252 LGSSSGTCPGD
-263 DATVNIDIF
+263 AATVTLDVF
-272 SAASISITSPSV
+272 SASSISITSPSV
-284 ICSNENSFTLTGIP
+284 LCSDENSFTLTGIP
-298 SPGWSVQ
+298 PAGWSTQ

-313 LGSVITDFDPASNM
+313 LGSVITDFDPASNL
-327 PGLYNITYTYTP
+327 PGLHNITYTYTP

-350 ILINEAPTVLPN
+350 ILINEAPIVLPN

-369 SCFGYNDG
+369 SCFGYSDG
-377 SALLTASSG
+377 SAFLTASSG

-414 NQCSFSSSVTLY
+414 NQCTFNSSVTLY
-426 DPLNTTSTINEYN
+426 DPLNTTSIINEYN
-439 SSCFGANNGAAS
+439 SSCYGENDGAAS
-451 ITILGGTTPPGN
+451 ITMLGGVTPPGTV
-463 ISTLSYCAS
+463 SLLPYCAS
-472 NPSNTFS
+472 NPLPDFD
-479 AQPQTSI
+479 AQPATYIQ
-486 GHVQLNGDNFDIN
+486 HVQLAGDNSSLIDN
-499 NSTFGSN
+499 NTIGIN
-506 DFYEDYTATMFADIS
+506 DFYEDYTATMYAEITE
-521 AGQIYTV
+521 GNLYTI
-528 NVTPHDEFAV
+528 NVTIGDLSG
-538 PGSYAPEAINVYIDF
+538 GSYNGGAKVFIDY

-560 DAGEDLGV
+560 DAGEDIG
-568 INIPVGTWNPGTV
+568 IIPVQATAGTSVPLN
-581 YPFNFIVPSS
+581 FNVPTT
-591 GAYGPS
+591 GAFGAT
-597 RMRVVC
+597 RMRVVAW
-603 MSNGGGGTNGNPLVV
+603 GTYDFTTPNDIT
-618 MGPCEDAG
+618 PCESPTAG
-626 MFGLPW
+626 SWANPW
-632 FGGTEDYSIVLNAPG
+632 FGATEDYSIVLNAPSFS
-647 ATASIQ
+647 ATYL
-653 WFNGS
+653 WDNG
-658 TSDSISNLGPGTYP
+658 TATDSIPNLGPGTYY
-672 VIVTVGGCPVQD
+672 VIITDAETGCPIQD
-684 FATITEPEQITF
+684 SAVITEPEQITF
-696 NPTIADISCNAFA
+696 NPTITDISCNAFT
-709 DGVVTLNPAGGN
+709 DGAVTLNPSGGN
-721 GGAYNINWGGVDSSA
+721 GGTYNINWGGSDSSA
-736 LGNGSYIVTVTDLS
+736 LGNGSYTVTVTDPS
-750 TITTENTTACFN
+750 TITTENTIACFN

-786 AGDLIDLEF
+786 AGDPIDLEF

-825 YSFSLSPNITTTYSI
+825 YSFSVSPNITTTYSI
-840 NSIVDANGCINQ
+840 NSIVDADGCINQ
-852 NTINNE
+852 NTTNNE
-858 ILNVNPL
+858 IVNVNPL
-865 PNMNVAVNPNP
+865 PNMNIAVNPNP

-904 ANGTTTANEIVG
+904 ANGTTTANEVFG
-916 SGGFTSAISPIITTD
+916 SGGFNTSINPIITTD
-931 YALTSVTDDSTCT
+931 YTLTSITDDSTCT
-944 SSLTAATTLVVNEIP
+944 SSLSAVTTLVVNEIP

-979 DFTAGSPPF
+979 DFTAGTPPF
-988 NIDYTF
+988 NVDYTF
-994 NGVNTNTI
+994 NSANTNTVV
-1002 INFQTGDLT
+1002 NFQTGDLT
-1011 LIATNPSNITIN
+1011 LIATDPSNITIN
-1023 SITGVNCFKQ
+1023 SITGANCFKQ
-1033 VDEDIIITIN
+1033 IDSSIVITIN
-1043 PLPIT
+1043 SLPIA

-1056 CEGGTTD
+1056 CEGGTTN
-1063 LSIVTTNGTPLY
+1063 LSIVTTNGAPLY

-1085 FILTDIGDSTGIS
+1085 FTLTDIGDSTGIS

-1104 YTLLSVIDQNGCE
+1104 YTLVSVIDQNGCE

-1125 NVNINPVPDV
+1125 NVNINPLPDV

-1159 LSLIPGTWDFGDGSE
+1159 LSLIPGTWDFGDGSG

-1201 SGCSNIAYQ
+1201 SGCTNIAYQ

-1217 FTIYVPNAFTPNND
+1217 FTMYVPNAFTPNND
-1231 LDNDFFLPIIDGVQK
+1231 LDNDYFLPIVDGVQE

-1253 RQGKRVF
+1253 RLGKRVF

-1268 YCTSGCDEAWDGKI
+1268 YCTTGCDEAWDGKI

-1309 YEGTVTLVR
+1309 YEGTLTLVR

>member
-1 MKRFLLLFFTLFTY
+1 MKRFLILFFTLFTY
-15 TSCYSQGGAGPVQSC
+15 AFCYCQGGAGPVQSC
-30 SSPIPEI
+30 ASPIPEI

-48 GSATAPSGTSLNC
+48 GTAIAPAGTSLNC
-61 GFSAISEYGSF
+61 GFSAITEYGSF

-110 WGPFNDLLTMCDLL
+110 WGPFNDITTMCDLL

-180 NDAFGGPS
+180 NDAFGGPN
-188 PGDAGADAGSGNPL
+188 PGDAGADAGNPNPL

-221 VNNGSWTYNGFSVPG
+221 VNNGTWTYNGNSVPG

-263 DATVNIDIF
+263 DATVNIDVF
-272 SAASISITSPSV
+272 SAASIAITSPSV
-284 ICSNENSFTLTGIP
+284 LCSDENSFTLTGTP
-298 SPGWSVQ
+298 PAGWSVQ

-327 PGLYNITYTYTP
+327 PGLHNITYTYTP

-345 PVGGS
+345 PVGGT

-426 DPLNTTSTINEYN
+426 DPLNTTSIINEYN
-439 SSCFGANNGAAS
+439 SSCYGANDGAAS
-451 ITILGGTTPPGN
+451 ITMLGGVTPPGN
-463 ISTLSYCAS
+463 VSLLPYCAS
-472 NPSNTFS
+472 NPSPDFD
-479 AQPQTSI
+479 AQAATYI
-486 GHVQLNGDNFDIN
+486 EHVELSGDNSSQIDN
-499 NSTFGSN
+499 NTSGIN
-506 DFYEDYTATMFADIS
+506 DFYEDYTATMYAEITE
-521 AGQIYTV
+521 GNLYTI
-528 NVTPHDEFAV
+528 NITIGDLFG
-538 PGSYAPEAINVYIDF
+538 GSYPGGAKVFIDY

-560 DAGEDLGV
+560 DAGEDIG
-568 INIPVGTWNPGTV
+568 IIPVQATPGTSV
-581 YPFNFIVPSS
+581 PLNFIVPTT
-591 GAYGPS
+591 GAFGAT
-597 RMRVVC
+597 RMRVVAWSTYDFTTPNDITAC
-603 MSNGGGGTNGNPLVV
+603 ESPVAGTFLQ
-618 MGPCEDAG
+618 
-626 MFGLPW
+626 PW
-632 FGGTEDYSIVLNAPG
+632 FGATEDYSIVLNAPG
-647 ATASIQ
+647 FSATYL
-653 WFNGS
+653 WDNGNA
-658 TSDSISNLGPGTYP
+658 SDSIANLGPGTYY
-672 VIVTVGGCPVQD
+672 VIITDTETGCPIQD
-684 FATITEPEQITF
+684 SAVITEPEQITF
-696 NPTIADISCNAFA
+696 NPTITDISCNAFT
-709 DGVVTLNPAGGN
+709 DGTVTLNPSGGN
-721 GGAYNINWGGVDSSA
+721 GGAYNINWGGIDSSA
-736 LGNGSYIVTVTDLS
+736 LGNGSYTVTVTDPS
-750 TITTENTTACFN
+750 TITTENTIACFN

-786 AGDLIDLEF
+786 AGDQINLEF

-825 YSFSLSPNITTTYSI
+825 YSFSVSPNITTTYSI
-840 NSIVDANGCINQ
+840 NSIVDADGCINQ

-858 ILNVNPL
+858 IVNVNPL
-865 PNMNVAVNPNP
+865 PNMNIAVNPNP

-916 SGGFTSAISPIITTD
+916 SGGFTSPISPIITTD
-931 YALTSVTDDSTCT
+931 YTLTSVTDDSTCT
-944 SSLTAATTLVVNEIP
+944 SPLTAVTTLVVNEIP

-979 DFTAGSPPF
+979 DFTTGTPPF
-988 NIDYTF
+988 NVDYTF
-994 NGVNTNTI
+994 NGANTNTV

-1011 LIATNPSNITIN
+1011 LIATDPSNITIN
-1023 SITGVNCFKQ
+1023 SITGANCFKQ
-1033 VDEDIIITIN
+1033 IDEDIVITIN
-1043 PLPIT
+1043 SLPIA

-1056 CEGGTTD
+1056 CEGGATD
-1063 LSIVTTNGTPLY
+1063 LSIVTTNGAPLY

-1085 FILTDIGDSTGIS
+1085 FTLTDIGDSTGIS

-1104 YTLLSVIDQNGCE
+1104 YTLVSVIDQNGCE

-1125 NVNINPVPDV
+1125 NVNINPLPDV

-1159 LSLIPGTWDFGDGSE
+1159 LSLIPGTWDFGDGSG

-1188 TGVYIVSLETVSD
+1188 TGIYIVSLETVSD
-1201 SGCSNIAYQ
+1201 SGCTNIAYQ

-1217 FTIYVPNAFTPNND
+1217 FTMYVPNAFTPNND
-1231 LDNDFFLPIIDGVQK
+1231 LDNDYFLPIVDGVQE

-1253 RQGKRVF
+1253 RLGKRVF

-1268 YCTSGCDEAWDGKI
+1268 YCTSGCVEAWDGKI
-1282 NGSSDYGTIGVYVYH
+1282 NGSSDFCTIGVYVYH

>member
-1 MKRFLLLFFTLFTY
+1 MKRFLLIFFTLFTY
-15 TSCYSQGGAGPVQSC
+15 AFCYSQGGAGPIQSC
-30 SSPIPEI
+30 SSTIPEI

-48 GSATAPSGTSLNC
+48 GTATAPSGTSLNC
-61 GFSAISEYGSF
+61 GFSAVTEYGSF

-96 YPNINTSPDLDYIC
+96 YPNINSSPDLDYIC
-110 WGPFNDLLTMCDLL
+110 WGPFNDLTTMCDLL
-124 TNPNQEDCSNAPATT
+124 TNPNQEDCSTAPPTT

-157 VANWAA
+157 VVNWAA

-175 TASGP
+175 TATGP

-188 PGDAGADAGSGNPL
+188 PGDAGADAGNPNPL

-221 VNNGSWTYNGFSVPG
+221 VNNGIWTYNGNSVPG

-252 SGSSSGTCPGD
+252 AGSSSGTCPGD
-263 DATVNIDIF
+263 DAIVNLDVF
-272 SAASISITSPSV
+272 SAASIAITSPSV
-284 ICSNENSFTLTGIP
+284 LCSDENSFTLTGTP
-298 SPGWSVQ
+298 PAGWSVQ

-327 PGLYNITYTYTP
+327 PGLHNITYTYTP

-345 PVGGS
+345 PVGGT

-426 DPLNTTSTINEYN
+426 DPLNTTSIINEYN
-439 SSCFGANNGAAS
+439 SSCYGANDGAAS
-451 ITILGGTTPPGN
+451 ITMLGGVTPPGN
-463 ISTLSYCAS
+463 VSLLPYCAS
-472 NPSNTFS
+472 NPSPDFD
-479 AQPQTSI
+479 AQAATYIEYVELS
-486 GHVQLNGDNFDIN
+486 GDNSSQIDN
-499 NSTFGSN
+499 NTSGIN
-506 DFYEDYTATMFADIS
+506 DFYEDYTATMYAEITE
-521 AGQIYTV
+521 GNLYTI
-528 NVTPHDEFAV
+528 NITIGDLFG
-538 PGSYAPEAINVYIDF
+538 GSYPGGAKVFIDY

-560 DAGEDLGV
+560 DAGEDIG
-568 INIPVGTWNPGTV
+568 IIPVQATPGTSV
-581 YPFNFIVPSS
+581 PLNFIVPTT
-591 GAYGPS
+591 GAFGAT
-597 RMRVVC
+597 RMRVVAWSTYDFTTPNDITAC
-603 MSNGGGGTNGNPLVV
+603 ESPAAGTFLQ
-618 MGPCEDAG
+618 
-626 MFGLPW
+626 PW
-632 FGGTEDYSIVLNAPG
+632 FGATEDYSIVLNAPG
-647 ATASIQ
+647 FSATYL
-653 WFNGS
+653 WDNGNA
-658 TSDSISNLGPGTYP
+658 SDSIANLGPGTYY
-672 VIVTVGGCPVQD
+672 VIITDTETGCPIQD
-684 FATITEPEQITF
+684 SAVITEPEQITF
-696 NPTIADISCNAFA
+696 NPTITDISCNGFN
-709 DGVVTLNPAGGN
+709 DGTVTLNPSGGN
-721 GGAYNINWGGVDSSA
+721 GGAYNINWGGIDSSA
-736 LGNGSYIVTVTDLS
+736 LGNGSYTVTVTDPS
-750 TITTENTTACFN
+750 TITTENTIACFN

-786 AGDLIDLEF
+786 AGDPINLEF

-815 AEGPVNNSGQ
+815 AAGPVNNSGQ
-825 YSFSLSPNITTTYSI
+825 YSFSVSPNITTTYLI
-840 NSIVDANGCINQ
+840 NSIVDADGCINQ
-852 NTINNE
+852 NTTNNE
-858 ILNVNPL
+858 IVNVNPL
-865 PNMNVAVNPNP
+865 PNMNIAVNPNP
-876 ICVGDNSTLIM
+876 ICVGHNSTLIM

-904 ANGTTTANEIVG
+904 ANGITTATEVFG
-916 SGGFTSAISPIITTD
+916 SGGFNALINPIITTD
-931 YALTSVTDDSTCT
+931 YTLTSITDDSTCT
-944 SSLTAATTLVVNEIP
+944 SSLSAVTTLVVNEIP

-979 DFTAGSPPF
+979 DFTAGTPPF
-988 NIDYTF
+988 NVDYTF
-994 NGVNTNTI
+994 NGSNTNTV

-1011 LIATNPSNITIN
+1011 LIATDPSNITIN
-1023 SITGVNCFKQ
+1023 SITGANCFKQ
-1033 VDEDIIITIN
+1033 IDEDIVITIN
-1043 PLPIT
+1043 SLPIA

-1063 LSIVTTNGTPLY
+1063 LSIVTTNGAPLY

-1085 FILTDIGDSTGIS
+1085 FTLTDIGDSTGIS

-1104 YTLLSVIDQNGCE
+1104 FTLVSVIDQNGCE

-1125 NVNINPVPDV
+1125 NVNINPLPDV

-1159 LSLIPGTWDFGDGSE
+1159 LSLIPGTWDFGDGSG

-1201 SGCSNIAYQ
+1201 SGCTNIAYQ

-1217 FTIYVPNAFTPNND
+1217 FRMYVPNAFTPNND
-1231 LDNDFFLPIIDGVQK
+1231 LDNDYFLPIIDGVQE

-1253 RQGKRVF
+1253 RLGKRVF

-1268 YCTSGCDEAWDGKI
+1268 YCTTGCDEAWDGKI
-1282 NGSSDYGTIGVYVYH
+1282 NGSGDFCTIGVYVYH

>member
-1 MKRFLLLFFTLFTY
+1 MKRFLLIFFTLFTY
-15 TSCYSQGGAGPVQSC
+15 AFCYCQGGTGPVQSC
-30 SSPIPEI
+30 ASPIPEI

-48 GSATAPSGTSLNC
+48 GTATAPSGTSLNC
-61 GFSAISEYGSF
+61 GFSAITEYGSF

-81 PLSINITPTDVIGIP
+81 PLSINIPPTDVIGIP

-110 WGPFNDLLTMCDLL
+110 WGPFNDLTTMCDLL

-163 SGSTPDPCFIQF
+163 SGSTPNPCFIQF

-180 NDAFGGPS
+180 NDAFGGPN

-221 VNNGSWTYNGFSVPG
+221 VNNGSWTYNGNSVPG

-263 DATVNIDIF
+263 DATVNIDVF
-272 SAASISITSPSV
+272 SAASIAITSPSV
-284 ICSNENSFTLTGIP
+284 LCSDENSFTLTGTP
-298 SPGWSVQ
+298 PAGWSVQ

-327 PGLYNITYTYTP
+327 PGLHNITYTYTP

-345 PVGGS
+345 PVGGT

-426 DPLNTTSTINEYN
+426 DPLNTTSIINEYN
-439 SSCFGANNGAAS
+439 SSCYGANDGAAS
-451 ITILGGTTPPGN
+451 ITMLGGVTPPGN
-463 ISTLSYCAS
+463 VSLLPYCAS
-472 NPSNTFS
+472 NPSPDFD
-479 AQPQTSI
+479 AQAATYI
-486 GHVQLNGDNFDIN
+486 EHVELFGDNSSQIDN
-499 NSTFGSN
+499 NTSGIN
-506 DFYEDYTATMFADIS
+506 DFYEDYTATMYAEITE
-521 AGQIYTV
+521 GNLYTI
-528 NVTPHDEFAV
+528 NITIGDLFG
-538 PGSYAPEAINVYIDF
+538 GSYPGGAKVFIDY

-560 DAGEDLGV
+560 DAGEDIG
-568 INIPVGTWNPGTV
+568 IIPVQATAGTSVPLNFTV
-581 YPFNFIVPSS
+581 PTT
-591 GAYGPS
+591 GAFGAT
-597 RMRVVC
+597 RMRVVAW
-603 MSNGGGGTNGNPLVV
+603 STYDFTTPNDIT
-618 MGPCEDAG
+618 PCESPVAG
-626 MFGLPW
+626 TFLQPW
-632 FGGTEDYSIVLNAPG
+632 FGATEDYSIVLNAPG
-647 ATASIQ
+647 FSATYL
-653 WFNGS
+653 WDNGNA
-658 TSDSISNLGPGTYP
+658 SDSIANLGPGTYY
-672 VIVTVGGCPVQD
+672 VIITDTETGCPIQD
-684 FATITEPEQITF
+684 SAVITEPEQITF
-696 NPTIADISCNAFA
+696 NPTITDISCNAFT
-709 DGVVTLNPAGGN
+709 DGTVTLNPSGGN
-721 GGAYNINWGGVDSSA
+721 GGAYNINWGGIDSSA
-736 LGNGSYIVTVTDLS
+736 LANGSYTVTVTDPS
-750 TITTENTTACFN
+750 TITTENTIACFN

-786 AGDLIDLEF
+786 AEDPINLEF

-825 YSFSLSPNITTTYSI
+825 YSFSVSPNNTTTYSI
-840 NSIVDANGCINQ
+840 NSIVDADGCINQ

-858 ILNVNPL
+858 IVNVNPL
-865 PNMNVAVNPNP
+865 PNMNIAVNPNP

-904 ANGTTTANEIVG
+904 ANGTTTANDVFG
-916 SGGFTSAISPIITTD
+916 SGGFNTLINPIITTD
-931 YALTSVTDDSTCT
+931 YTLTSVTDDSTCT
-944 SSLTAATTLVVNEIP
+944 SSLSAVTTLVVNEIP

-979 DFTAGSPPF
+979 DFTAGTPPF
-988 NIDYTF
+988 NVDYIF
-994 NGVNTNTI
+994 NGANTNTV

-1011 LIATNPSNITIN
+1011 LIATDPSNITIN
-1023 SITGVNCFKQ
+1023 SITGANCFKQ
-1033 VDEDIIITIN
+1033 IDEDIVITIN
-1043 PLPIT
+1043 SLPIA

-1056 CEGGTTD
+1056 CEGGATN
-1063 LSIVTTNGTPLY
+1063 LSIVTTNGAPLY

-1085 FILTDIGDSTGIS
+1085 FTLTDIGDSIGVS

-1104 YTLLSVIDQNGCE
+1104 YNLVSVIDQNGCE

-1125 NVNINPVPDV
+1125 NVNINPLPDV

-1159 LSLIPGTWDFGDGSE
+1159 LSLIPGTWDFGDGSV

-1188 TGVYIVSLETVSD
+1188 TGIYIVSLETVSD
-1201 SGCSNIAYQ
+1201 SGCTNIAYQ

-1217 FTIYVPNAFTPNND
+1217 FTMYVPNAFTPNND
-1231 LDNDFFLPIIDGVQK
+1231 LDNDYFLPIVDGVQE

-1253 RQGKRVF
+1253 RLGKRVF
-1260 RTDKYTNE
+1260 RTEKYTNE
-1268 YCTSGCDEAWDGKI
+1268 YCATGCEEAWDGKI
-1282 NGSSDYGTIGVYVYH
+1282 NGSSDYCTIGVYIYH

>member
-1 MKRFLLLFFTLFTY
+1 MKRFLLIFFTLFTY
-15 TSCYSQGGAGPVQSC
+15 AFCYCQGGTGPVQSC
-30 SSPIPEI
+30 ASPIPEI

-48 GSATAPSGTSLNC
+48 GTATAPSGTSLNC
-61 GFSAISEYGSF
+61 GFSAITEYGSF

-81 PLSINITPTDVIGIP
+81 QLSINITPTDVIGIP

-110 WGPFNDLLTMCDLL
+110 WGPFNDLTTMCDLL

-163 SGSTPDPCFIQF
+163 SGSTPNPCFIQF

-180 NDAFGGPS
+180 NDAFGGPN

-221 VNNGSWTYNGFSVPG
+221 VNNGSWTYNGNSVPG

-263 DATVNIDIF
+263 DATVNIDVF
-272 SAASISITSPSV
+272 SAASIAITSPSV
-284 ICSNENSFTLTGIP
+284 LCSDENSFTLTGTP
-298 SPGWSVQ
+298 PAGWSVQ

-327 PGLYNITYTYTP
+327 PGLHNITYTYTP

-345 PVGGS
+345 PVGGT

-426 DPLNTTSTINEYN
+426 DPLNTTSIINEYN
-439 SSCFGANNGAAS
+439 SSCYGANDGAAS
-451 ITILGGTTPPGN
+451 ITMLGGVTPPGN
-463 ISTLSYCAS
+463 VSLLPYCAS
-472 NPSNTFS
+472 NPSPDFD
-479 AQPQTSI
+479 AQAATYI
-486 GHVQLNGDNFDIN
+486 EHVELFGDNSSQIDN
-499 NSTFGSN
+499 NTSGIN
-506 DFYEDYTATMFADIS
+506 DFYEDYTATMYAEITE
-521 AGQIYTV
+521 GNLYTI
-528 NVTPHDEFAV
+528 NITIGDLFG
-538 PGSYAPEAINVYIDF
+538 GSYPGGAKVFIDY

-560 DAGEDLGV
+560 DAGEDIG
-568 INIPVGTWNPGTV
+568 IIPVQATPGTSV
-581 YPFNFIVPSS
+581 PLNFIVPTT
-591 GAYGPS
+591 GAFGAT
-597 RMRVVC
+597 RMRVVAW
-603 MSNGGGGTNGNPLVV
+603 STYDFTTPNDIT
-618 MGPCEDAG
+618 PCESPVAG
-626 MFGLPW
+626 TFLQPW
-632 FGGTEDYSIVLNAPG
+632 FGATEDYSIVLNAPG
-647 ATASIQ
+647 FSATYL
-653 WFNGS
+653 WDNGNA
-658 TSDSISNLGPGTYP
+658 SDSIANLGPGTYY
-672 VIVTVGGCPVQD
+672 VIITDTETGCPIQD
-684 FATITEPEQITF
+684 SAVITEPEQITF
-696 NPTIADISCNAFA
+696 NPTITDISCNAFT
-709 DGVVTLNPAGGN
+709 DGTVTLNPSGGN
-721 GGAYNINWGGVDSSA
+721 GGAYNINWGGIDSSA
-736 LGNGSYIVTVTDLS
+736 LANGSYTVTVTDPS
-750 TITTENTTACFN
+750 TITTENTIACFN

-786 AGDLIDLEF
+786 AEDPINLEF

-825 YSFSLSPNITTTYSI
+825 YSFSVSPNNTTTYSI
-840 NSIVDANGCINQ
+840 NSIVDADGCINQ

-858 ILNVNPL
+858 IVNVNPL
-865 PNMNVAVNPNP
+865 PNMNIAVNPNP

-904 ANGTTTANEIVG
+904 ANGTTTANDVFG
-916 SGGFTSAISPIITTD
+916 SGGFNTLINPIITTD
-931 YALTSVTDDSTCT
+931 YTLTSVTDDSTCT
-944 SSLTAATTLVVNEIP
+944 SSLSAVTTLVVNEIP

-979 DFTAGSPPF
+979 DFTAGTPPF
-988 NIDYTF
+988 NVDYIF
-994 NGVNTNTI
+994 NGANTNTV

-1011 LIATNPSNITIN
+1011 LIATDPSNITIN
-1023 SITGVNCFKQ
+1023 SITGANCFKQ
-1033 VDEDIIITIN
+1033 IDEDIVITIN
-1043 PLPIT
+1043 SLPIA

-1056 CEGGTTD
+1056 CEGGATN
-1063 LSIVTTNGTPLY
+1063 LSIVTTNGAPLY

-1085 FILTDIGDSTGIS
+1085 FTLTDIGDSTGIS

-1104 YTLLSVIDQNGCE
+1104 YNLVSVIDQNGCE

-1125 NVNINPVPDV
+1125 NVNINPLPDV

-1159 LSLIPGTWDFGDGSE
+1159 LSLIPGTWDFGDGSV

-1188 TGVYIVSLETVSD
+1188 TGIYIVSLETVSD
-1201 SGCSNIAYQ
+1201 SGCTNIAYQ

-1217 FTIYVPNAFTPNND
+1217 FTMYVPNAFTPNND
-1231 LDNDFFLPIIDGVQK
+1231 LDNDYFLPIVDGVQE

-1253 RQGKRVF
+1253 RLGKRVF
-1260 RTDKYTNE
+1260 RTEKYTNE
-1268 YCTSGCDEAWDGKI
+1268 YCATGCEEAWDGKI
-1282 NGSSDYGTIGVYVYH
+1282 NGSSDYCTIGVYIYH

>member
-1 MKRFLLLFFTLFTY
+1 MKRFLLIFFTLFTY
-15 TSCYSQGGAGPVQSC
+15 AFCYSQGGAGPVQSC
-30 SSPIPEI
+30 SSTIPEI

-48 GSATAPSGTSLNC
+48 GTATAPAGTSLNC
-61 GFSAISEYGSF
+61 GFSAITQYGSF

-110 WGPFNDLLTMCDLL
+110 WGPFNDLSTMCDLL

-175 TASGP
+175 TAFGP

-188 PGDAGADAGSGNPL
+188 PGDAGADAGWGNPL

-221 VNNGSWTYNGFSVPG
+221 VNNGSWTYNGNSVPG

-252 SGSSSGTCPGD
+252 AGSSSGTCPGD
-263 DATVNIDIF
+263 DATVSLDVF

-284 ICSNENSFTLTGIP
+284 LCSDENSFTLTGIP
-298 SPGWSVQ
+298 PEGWSTQ

-327 PGLYNITYTYTP
+327 PGLHNITYTYTP

-397 DPLALTAGT
+397 DPFALTAGT

-414 NQCSFSSSVTLY
+414 NQCTFNSSVTLY
-426 DPLNTTSTINEYN
+426 DPLNTTSIINEYN
-439 SSCFGANNGAAS
+439 SSCFGENDGAAS
-451 ITILGGTTPPGN
+451 ISMLGGVTPPGTV
-463 ISTLSYCAS
+463 SLLPYCAS
-472 NPSNTFS
+472 NPSPDFD
-479 AQPQTSI
+479 AQAATYIQ
-486 GHVQLNGDNFDIN
+486 HVELSGDNSSQIDN
-499 NSTFGSN
+499 NTAGIN
-506 DFYEDYTATMFADIS
+506 DFYEDYTATMYAEITE
-521 AGQIYTV
+521 GNLYTI
-528 NVTPHDEFAV
+528 NVTIGDLFG
-538 PGSYAPEAINVYIDF
+538 GSYNGGAKVFIDY

-560 DAGEDLGV
+560 DAGEDIG
-568 INIPVGTWNPGTV
+568 IIPVQATAGTSVPLNFTV
-581 YPFNFIVPSS
+581 PTT
-591 GAYGPS
+591 GAFGAT

-603 MSNGGGGTNGNPLVV
+603 WSEFDFATPNDIT
-618 MGPCEDAG
+618 PCESPTAG
-626 MFGLPW
+626 TFSQPW
-632 FGGTEDYSIVLNAPG
+632 FGATEDYSIVLNAPG
-647 ATASIQ
+647 FSATYL
-653 WFNGS
+653 WDNGVA
-658 TSDSISNLGPGTYP
+658 TDSIANLGPGTYY
-672 VIVTVGGCPVQD
+672 VIITDTETGCPIQD
-684 FATITEPEQITF
+684 SAVITEPEQITF
-696 NPTIADISCNAFA
+696 NPTITDISCNAFT
-709 DGVVTLNPAGGN
+709 DGSVTLNPSGGN
-721 GGAYNINWGGVDSSA
+721 GGAYNINWGGIDSSA
-736 LGNGSYIVTVTDLS
+736 LGNGSYTVTVTDPS
-750 TITTENTTACFN
+750 TITTENTIACFN

-773 FSVDFAVSDHSIC
+773 FSVDFTVSDHSIC
-786 AGDLIDLEF
+786 AGDPIDLEF

-815 AEGPVNNSGQ
+815 AAGPVNNSGQ
-825 YSFSLSPNITTTYSI
+825 YSFSVSPNITTTYSI
-840 NSIVDANGCINQ
+840 NSIVDAEGCINQ
-852 NTINNE
+852 NTTNNE
-858 ILNVNPL
+858 IVNVNPL
-865 PNMNVAVNPNP
+865 PNMNIAVNPNP

-904 ANGTTTANEIVG
+904 ANGTTTANEVFG
-916 SGGFTSAISPIITTD
+916 SGGFNTLINPIITTD
-931 YALTSVTDDSTCT
+931 YTLTSITDDSTCT
-944 SSLTAATTLVVNEIP
+944 SSLSVVTTLVVNEIP

-979 DFTAGSPPF
+979 DFTAGTPPF
-988 NIDYTF
+988 NVDYTF
-994 NGVNTNTI
+994 NGANTNTVV
-1002 INFQTGDLT
+1002 NFQTGDLT
-1011 LIATNPSNITIN
+1011 LIATDPSNITIN
-1023 SITGVNCFKQ
+1023 SITGANCFKQ
-1033 VDEDIIITIN
+1033 IDEDIVITIN
-1043 PLPIT
+1043 SLPIA

-1056 CEGGTTD
+1056 CEGGATD
-1063 LSIVTTNGTPLY
+1063 LSIVTTNGAPLY

-1085 FILTDIGDSTGIS
+1085 FTLTDIGDSTGIS

-1104 YTLLSVIDQNGCE
+1104 YTLVSVIDQNGCE

-1125 NVNINPVPDV
+1125 NVNINPLPDV

-1159 LSLIPGTWDFGDGSE
+1159 LSLIPGTWDFGDGSG

-1201 SGCSNIAYQ
+1201 SGCTNIAYQ

-1217 FTIYVPNAFTPNND
+1217 FTMYVPNAFTPNND
-1231 LDNDFFLPIIDGVQK
+1231 LDNDYFLPIVDGVQE

-1253 RQGKRVF
+1253 RLGKRVF

-1268 YCTSGCDEAWDGKI
+1268 YCTTGCDEAWDGKI
-1282 NGSSDYGTIGVYVYH
+1282 NGSSDFCTIGVYVYH

>member
-15 TSCYSQGGAGPVQSC
+15 AFCYSQGGAGPVQFC
-30 SSPIPEI
+30 SSTIPEI

-48 GSATAPSGTSLNC
+48 GTATAPSGTSLNC
-61 GFSAISEYGSF
+61 GFSTITQYGSF

-110 WGPFNDLLTMCDLL
+110 WGPFNDLSTMCDLL

-175 TASGP
+175 TAAGP
-180 NDAFGGPS
+180 NDAFGGPN
-188 PGDAGADAGSGNPL
+188 PGDAGADAGNPNPL

-221 VNNGSWTYNGFSVPG
+221 VNNGSWTYNGNSVPG

-263 DATVNIDIF
+263 DAIVNLDVF

-284 ICSNENSFTLTGIP
+284 LCSDENSFTLTGIP
-298 SPGWSVQ
+298 PEGWSTQ

-313 LGSVITDFDPASNM
+313 LGSVITDFDPASNL
-327 PGLYNITYTYTP
+327 PGLHNITYTYTP

-345 PVGGS
+345 PVGGT

-377 SALLTASSG
+377 SAFLTASSG

-414 NQCSFSSSVTLY
+414 NQCTFNSSVTLY
-426 DPLNTTSTINEYN
+426 DPLNTTSIINEYN
-439 SSCFGANNGAAS
+439 SSCYGENDGAAS
-451 ITILGGTTPPGN
+451 ITMLGGVTPPGTV
-463 ISTLSYCAS
+463 SLLPYCAS
-472 NPSNTFS
+472 NPSPDFD
-479 AQPQTSI
+479 AQAATYI
-486 GHVQLNGDNFDIN
+486 EHVELSGDNSSQIDN
-499 NSTFGSN
+499 NTSGIN
-506 DFYEDYTATMFADIS
+506 DFYEDYTASMYAEITE
-521 AGQIYTV
+521 GNLYTI
-528 NVTPHDEFAV
+528 NVTIGDLFG
-538 PGSYAPEAINVYIDF
+538 GSYPGGAKVFIDF

-560 DAGEDLGV
+560 DAGEDIG
-568 INIPVGTWNPGTV
+568 IIPVQGTV
-581 YPFNFIVPSS
+581 GTSVPLNFTVPTT
-591 GAYGPS
+591 GAFGPT
-597 RMRVVC
+597 RMRVVAW
-603 MSNGGGGTNGNPLVV
+603 STYDFTTPNDIT
-618 MGPCEDAG
+618 PCESPAAG
-626 MFGLPW
+626 TFLQPW
-632 FGGTEDYSIVLNAPG
+632 FGTTEDYSIVLNAPG
-647 ATASIQ
+647 FSATYL
-653 WFNGS
+653 WDNGVA
-658 TSDSISNLGPGTYP
+658 TDSIANLGPGTYY
-672 VIVTVGGCPVQD
+672 VIITDTETGCPIQD
-684 FATITEPEQITF
+684 SAVITEPEQITF
-696 NPTIADISCNAFA
+696 NPTITDISCNTFT
-709 DGVVTLNPAGGN
+709 DGAVTLNPSGGN
-721 GGAYNINWGGVDSSA
+721 GGAYNINWGGIDSTS
-736 LGNGSYIVTVTDLS
+736 LGNGSYTVTVTDPS
-750 TITTENTTACFN
+750 TITTENTIACFN

-786 AGDLIDLEF
+786 AGDPIDLEF

-825 YSFSLSPNITTTYSI
+825 YSFSVSPNITTTYSI
-840 NSIVDANGCINQ
+840 NSIVDADGCINQ

-858 ILNVNPL
+858 IVNVNPL
-865 PNMNVAVNPNP
+865 PNMNIAVNPNP

-904 ANGTTTANEIVG
+904 ANGTTAANEIVG
-916 SGGFTSAISPIITTD
+916 SGGFTSPISPIITTD
-931 YALTSVTDDSTCT
+931 YTLTSVTDDSTCT
-944 SSLTAATTLVVNEIP
+944 SPLTAVATLVVNEIP

-979 DFTAGSPPF
+979 DFTAGTPPF
-988 NIDYTF
+988 NVDYTF
-994 NGVNTNTI
+994 NGANTNTV

-1011 LIATNPSNITIN
+1011 LIATDPSNITIN
-1023 SITGVNCFKQ
+1023 SITGANCFKQ
-1033 VDEDIIITIN
+1033 IDEDIVITIN
-1043 PLPIT
+1043 SLPIA

-1063 LSIVTTNGTPLY
+1063 LSIVTTNGAPLY

-1085 FILTDIGDSTGIS
+1085 FTLTDIGDSTGIS

-1104 YTLLSVIDQNGCE
+1104 YTLVSVIDQNGCE

-1125 NVNINPVPDV
+1125 NVNINPLPDV

-1159 LSLIPGTWDFGDGSE
+1159 LSLIPGTWDFGDGSG

-1201 SGCSNIAYQ
+1201 SGCTNIAYQ

-1217 FTIYVPNAFTPNND
+1217 FTMYVPNAFTPNND
-1231 LDNDFFLPIIDGVQK
+1231 LDNDYFLPIVDGVQE

-1253 RQGKRVF
+1253 RLGKRVF

-1268 YCTSGCDEAWDGKI
+1268 YCTTGCDEAWDGKI
-1282 NGSSDYGTIGVYVYH
+1282 NGSSDFCTIGVYVYH

>member
-1 MKRFLLLFFTLFTY
+1 MKRFLLIFFTLFTY
-15 TSCYSQGGAGPVQSC
+15 AFCYCQGGTGPVQSC
-30 SSPIPEI
+30 ASPIPEI

-48 GSATAPSGTSLNC
+48 GTATAPSGTSLNC
-61 GFSAISEYGSF
+61 GFSAITEYGSF

-110 WGPFNDLLTMCDLL
+110 WGPFNDLTTMCDLL

-163 SGSTPDPCFIQF
+163 SGSTPNPCFIQF

-180 NDAFGGPS
+180 NDAFGGPN

-221 VNNGSWTYNGFSVPG
+221 VNNGSWTYNGNSVPG

-263 DATVNIDIF
+263 DATVNIDVF
-272 SAASISITSPSV
+272 SAASIAITSPSV
-284 ICSNENSFTLTGIP
+284 LCSDENSFTLTGTP
-298 SPGWSVQ
+298 PAGWSVQ

-327 PGLYNITYTYTP
+327 PGLHNITYTYTP

-345 PVGGS
+345 PVGGT

-426 DPLNTTSTINEYN
+426 DPLNTTSIINEYN
-439 SSCFGANNGAAS
+439 SSCYGANDGAAS
-451 ITILGGTTPPGN
+451 ITMLGGVTPPGN
-463 ISTLSYCAS
+463 VSLLPYCAS
-472 NPSNTFS
+472 NPSPDFD
-479 AQPQTSI
+479 AQAATYI
-486 GHVQLNGDNFDIN
+486 EHVELFGDNSSQIDN
-499 NSTFGSN
+499 NTSGIN
-506 DFYEDYTATMFADIS
+506 DFYEDYTATMYAEITE
-521 AGQIYTV
+521 GNLYTI
-528 NVTPHDEFAV
+528 NITIGDLFG
-538 PGSYAPEAINVYIDF
+538 GSYPGGAKVFIDY

-560 DAGEDLGV
+560 DAGEDIG
-568 INIPVGTWNPGTV
+568 IIPVQATPGTSV
-581 YPFNFIVPSS
+581 PLNFIVPTT
-591 GAYGPS
+591 GAFGAT
-597 RMRVVC
+597 RMRVVAW
-603 MSNGGGGTNGNPLVV
+603 STYDFTTPNDIT
-618 MGPCEDAG
+618 PCESPVAG
-626 MFGLPW
+626 TFLQPW
-632 FGGTEDYSIVLNAPG
+632 FGATEDYSIVLNAPG
-647 ATASIQ
+647 FSATYL
-653 WFNGS
+653 WDNGNA
-658 TSDSISNLGPGTYP
+658 SDSIANLGPGTYY
-672 VIVTVGGCPVQD
+672 VIITDTETGCPIQD
-684 FATITEPEQITF
+684 SAVITEPEQITF
-696 NPTIADISCNAFA
+696 NPTITDISCNAFT
-709 DGVVTLNPAGGN
+709 DGTVTLNPSGGN
-721 GGAYNINWGGVDSSA
+721 GGAYNINWGGIDSSA
-736 LGNGSYIVTVTDLS
+736 LANGSYTVTVTDPS
-750 TITTENTTACFN
+750 TITTENTIACFN

-786 AGDLIDLEF
+786 AEDPINLEF

-825 YSFSLSPNITTTYSI
+825 YSFSVSPNNTTTYSI
-840 NSIVDANGCINQ
+840 NSIVDADGCINQ

-858 ILNVNPL
+858 IVNVNPL
-865 PNMNVAVNPNP
+865 PNMNIAVNPNP

-904 ANGTTTANEIVG
+904 ANGTTTANDVFG
-916 SGGFTSAISPIITTD
+916 SGGFNTLINPIITTD
-931 YALTSVTDDSTCT
+931 YTLTSVTDDSTCT
-944 SSLTAATTLVVNEIP
+944 SSLSAVTTLVVNEIP

-979 DFTAGSPPF
+979 DFTAGTPPF
-988 NIDYTF
+988 NVDYIF
-994 NGVNTNTI
+994 NGANTNTV

-1011 LIATNPSNITIN
+1011 LIATDPSNITIN
-1023 SITGVNCFKQ
+1023 SITGANCFKQ
-1033 VDEDIIITIN
+1033 IDEDIVITIN
-1043 PLPIT
+1043 SLPIA

-1056 CEGGTTD
+1056 CEGGATN
-1063 LSIVTTNGTPLY
+1063 LSIVTTNGAPLY

-1085 FILTDIGDSTGIS
+1085 FTLTDIGDSTGVS

-1104 YTLLSVIDQNGCE
+1104 YNLVSVIDQNGCE

-1125 NVNINPVPDV
+1125 NVNINPLPDV

-1159 LSLIPGTWDFGDGSE
+1159 LSLIPGTWDFGDGSV

-1188 TGVYIVSLETVSD
+1188 TGIYIVSLETVSD
-1201 SGCSNIAYQ
+1201 SGCTNIAYQ

-1217 FTIYVPNAFTPNND
+1217 FTMYVPNAFTPNND
-1231 LDNDFFLPIIDGVQK
+1231 LDNDYFLPIVDGVQE

-1253 RQGKRVF
+1253 RLGKRVF
-1260 RTDKYTNE
+1260 RTEKYTNE
-1268 YCTSGCDEAWDGKI
+1268 YCATGCEEAWDGKI
-1282 NGSSDYGTIGVYVYH
+1282 NGSSDYCTIGVYIYH

>member
-15 TSCYSQGGAGPVQSC
+15 AFCYSQGGAGPVQSC
-30 SSPIPEI
+30 ASPIPEI

-48 GSATAPSGTSLNC
+48 GTATAPSGTSLNC
-61 GFSAISEYGSF
+61 GFSAITEYGSF

-110 WGPFNDLLTMCDLL
+110 WGPFNDLTTMCDIL

-188 PGDAGADAGSGNPL
+188 PGDAGADAGWGNPL

-221 VNNGSWTYNGFSVPG
+221 VNNGIWTYNGNSVPG

-263 DATVNIDIF
+263 DATVSIDVF

-284 ICSNENSFTLTGIP
+284 VCSDENLFTLTGTP
-298 SPGWSVQ
+298 PAGWSVQ
-305 GNGVFTDN
+305 GEGVFTDN

-327 PGLYNITYTYTP
+327 PGLHNITYTYTP

-362 DVTTNNP
+362 DVITNNP

-426 DPLNTTSTINEYN
+426 DPLNTTSIINEYN
-439 SSCFGANNGAAS
+439 SSCFGANDGSAS
-451 ITILGGTTPPGN
+451 ITMLGGTTPPGN
-463 ISTLSYCAS
+463 ISLLPYCAS
-472 NPSNTFS
+472 NPNPDYD
-479 AQPQTSI
+479 AQAATYI
-486 GHVQLNGDNFDIN
+486 EHVELSGDNSSQIDN
-499 NSTFGSN
+499 NTAGIN
-506 DFYEDYTATMFADIS
+506 DFYEDYTATMYAEITE
-521 AGQIYTV
+521 GNLYTI
-528 NVTPHDEFAV
+528 NVTIGDLFG
-538 PGSYAPEAINVYIDF
+538 GSYPGGAKVFIDY

-560 DAGEDLGV
+560 DAGEDIG
-568 INIPVGTWNPGTV
+568 IIPVQATPGTSV
-581 YPFNFIVPSS
+581 PLNFNVPTT
-591 GAYGPS
+591 GAFGAT
-597 RMRVVC
+597 RMRVVAW
-603 MSNGGGGTNGNPLVV
+603 STYDFTTPNDIT
-618 MGPCEDAG
+618 PCESPAAG
-626 MFGLPW
+626 SWANPW
-632 FGGTEDYSIVLNAPG
+632 FGATEDYSIVLNAPG
-647 ATASIQ
+647 FSATYDWGGGI
-653 WFNGS
+653 
-658 TSDSISNLGPGTYP
+658 TTDSIPNLGPGTYY
-672 VIVTVGGCPVQD
+672 VIITDTETGCPIQD
-684 FATITEPEQITF
+684 SAVITEPEQITF
-696 NPTIADISCNAFA
+696 NPSITEISCNSFT
-709 DGVVTLNPAGGN
+709 DGAVTLNPSGGN
-721 GGAYNINWGGVDSSA
+721 GGAYNINWGGVNSSA
-736 LGNGSYIVTVTDLS
+736 LGNGSYIVTVTDPS
-750 TITTENTTACFN
+750 TITTENIIACFN
-762 DTLITLVEPGY
+762 DTLITIVEPGY

-786 AGDLIDLEF
+786 AGDPIDLEF

-825 YSFSLSPNITTTYSI
+825 YSFSVSPNITTTYSI
-840 NSIVDANGCINQ
+840 NSIVDADGCINQ

-858 ILNVNPL
+858 IVNVNPL
-865 PNMNVAVNPNP
+865 PNMNIAVNPNP
-876 ICVGDNSTLIM
+876 ICVGYNSTLIM
-887 NNNIGTPPF
+887 NNNIGAPPF

-904 ANGTTTANEIVG
+904 ANGTTTANDVFG
-916 SGGFTSAISPIITTD
+916 SGGFNTLINPIITTD
-931 YALTSVTDDSTCT
+931 YTLTSVTDDSTCT
-944 SSLTAATTLVVNEIP
+944 SSLSAVTTLVVNEIP

-979 DFTAGSPPF
+979 DFTAGTPPF
-988 NIDYTF
+988 NVDYTF
-994 NGVNTNTI
+994 NGANTNTV

-1011 LIATNPSNITIN
+1011 LIATDPSNITIN
-1023 SITGVNCFKQ
+1023 SITGANCFKQ
-1033 VDEDIIITIN
+1033 IDEDIVITIN
-1043 PLPIT
+1043 SLPIA

-1063 LSIVTTNGTPLY
+1063 LSIVTTNGAPLY

-1085 FILTDIGDSTGIS
+1085 FTLTDIGDSTGIS

-1104 YTLLSVIDQNGCE
+1104 YTLVSVIDQNGCE

-1125 NVNINPVPDV
+1125 NVNINPLPDV

-1159 LSLIPGTWDFGDGSE
+1159 LSLIPGTWDFGDGSG

-1201 SGCSNIAYQ
+1201 SGCTNIAYQ

-1217 FTIYVPNAFTPNND
+1217 FTMYVPNAFTPNND
-1231 LDNDFFLPIIDGVQK
+1231 LDNDYFLPIVDGVQE

-1253 RQGKRVF
+1253 RLGKRVF

-1282 NGSSDYGTIGVYVYH
+1282 NGSSDFCTIGVYVYH

>member
-1 MKRFLLLFFTLFTY
+1 MKRFLLIFFTLFTY
-15 TSCYSQGGAGPVQSC
+15 AFCYSQGGAGPVQSC
-30 SSPIPEI
+30 SSTIPEI

-48 GSATAPSGTSLNC
+48 GTATAPAGTSLNC
-61 GFSAISEYGSF
+61 GFSAITQYGSF

-110 WGPFNDLLTMCDLL
+110 WGPFNDLSTMCDLL
-124 TNPNQEDCSNAPATT
+124 TNPNQEDCSNAAATT

-175 TASGP
+175 TAFGP

-188 PGDAGADAGSGNPL
+188 PGDAGADAGWGNPL

-221 VNNGSWTYNGFSVPG
+221 VNNGSWTYNGNSVPG

-252 SGSSSGTCPGD
+252 AGSSSGTCPGD
-263 DATVNIDIF
+263 DATVSLDVF

-284 ICSNENSFTLTGIP
+284 LCSDENSFTLTGIP
-298 SPGWSVQ
+298 PEGWSTQ

-327 PGLYNITYTYTP
+327 PGLHNITYTYTP

-369 SCFGYNDG
+369 SCFGYSDG

-397 DPLALTAGT
+397 DPLALSAGT

-414 NQCSFSSSVTLY
+414 NQCTFNSSVTLY
-426 DPLNTTSTINEYN
+426 DPLNTTSIINEYN
-439 SSCFGANNGAAS
+439 SSCFGENDGAAS
-451 ITILGGTTPPGN
+451 ISMLGGVTPPGTV
-463 ISTLSYCAS
+463 SLLPYCAS
-472 NPSNTFS
+472 NPSPDFD
-479 AQPQTSI
+479 AQAATYIQ
-486 GHVQLNGDNFDIN
+486 HVELSGDNSSQIDN
-499 NSTFGSN
+499 NTAGIN
-506 DFYEDYTATMFADIS
+506 DFYEDYTATMYAEITE
-521 AGQIYTV
+521 GNLYTI
-528 NVTPHDEFAV
+528 NVTIGDLFG
-538 PGSYAPEAINVYIDF
+538 GSYNGGAKVFIDY

-560 DAGEDLGV
+560 DAGEDIG
-568 INIPVGTWNPGTV
+568 IIPVQATAGTSVPLNFTV
-581 YPFNFIVPSS
+581 PTT
-591 GAYGPS
+591 GAFGAT

-603 MSNGGGGTNGNPLVV
+603 WSEFDFATPNDIT
-618 MGPCEDAG
+618 PCESPTAG
-626 MFGLPW
+626 TFSQPW
-632 FGGTEDYSIVLNAPG
+632 FGATEDYSIVLNAPG
-647 ATASIQ
+647 FSATYL
-653 WFNGS
+653 WDNGVA
-658 TSDSISNLGPGTYP
+658 TDSIANLGPGTYY
-672 VIVTVGGCPVQD
+672 VIITDTETGCPIQD
-684 FATITEPEQITF
+684 SAVITEPEQITF
-696 NPTIADISCNAFA
+696 NPTITDISCNAFT
-709 DGVVTLNPAGGN
+709 DGSVTLNPSGGN
-721 GGAYNINWGGVDSSA
+721 GGAYNINWGGIDSSA
-736 LGNGSYIVTVTDLS
+736 LGNGSYTVTVTDPS
-750 TITTENTTACFN
+750 TITTENTIACFN

-773 FSVDFAVSDHSIC
+773 FSVDFTVSDHSIC
-786 AGDLIDLEF
+786 AGDPIDLEF

-815 AEGPVNNSGQ
+815 AAGPVNNSGQ
-825 YSFSLSPNITTTYSI
+825 YSFSVSPNITTTYSI
-840 NSIVDANGCINQ
+840 NSIVDAEGCINQ
-852 NTINNE
+852 NTTNNE
-858 ILNVNPL
+858 IVNVNPL
-865 PNMNVAVNPNP
+865 PNMNIAVNPNP

-904 ANGTTTANEIVG
+904 ANGTTTANEVFG
-916 SGGFTSAISPIITTD
+916 SGGFNTLINPIITTD
-931 YALTSVTDDSTCT
+931 YTLTSITDDSTCT
-944 SSLTAATTLVVNEIP
+944 SSLSVVTTLVVNEIP

-979 DFTAGSPPF
+979 DFTAGTPPF
-988 NIDYTF
+988 NVDYTF
-994 NGVNTNTI
+994 NGANTNTVV
-1002 INFQTGDLT
+1002 NFQTGDLT
-1011 LIATNPSNITIN
+1011 LIATDPSNITIN
-1023 SITGVNCFKQ
+1023 SITGANCFKQ
-1033 VDEDIIITIN
+1033 IDEDIVITIN
-1043 PLPIT
+1043 SLPIA

-1056 CEGGTTD
+1056 CEGGATD
-1063 LSIVTTNGTPLY
+1063 LSIVTTNGAPLY

-1085 FILTDIGDSTGIS
+1085 FTLTDIGDSTGIS

-1104 YTLLSVIDQNGCE
+1104 YTLVSVIDQNGCE

-1125 NVNINPVPDV
+1125 NVNINPLPDV

-1159 LSLIPGTWDFGDGSE
+1159 LSLIPGTWDFGDGSG

-1201 SGCSNIAYQ
+1201 SGCTNIAYQ

-1217 FTIYVPNAFTPNND
+1217 FTMYVPNAFTPNND
-1231 LDNDFFLPIIDGVQK
+1231 LDNDYFLPIVDGVQE

-1253 RQGKRVF
+1253 RLGKRVF

-1268 YCTSGCDEAWDGKI
+1268 YCTTGCDEAWDGKI
-1282 NGSSDYGTIGVYVYH
+1282 NGSSDFCTIGVYVYH

>member
-1 MKRFLLLFFTLFTY
+1 MKRFLLIFFTLFTY
-15 TSCYSQGGAGPVQSC
+15 AFCYSQGGAGPVQSC
-30 SSPIPEI
+30 SSTIPEI

-48 GSATAPSGTSLNC
+48 GTATAPAGTSLNC
-61 GFSAISEYGSF
+61 GFSAITQYGSF

-110 WGPFNDLLTMCDLL
+110 WGPFNDLSTMCDLL
-124 TNPNQEDCSNAPATT
+124 TNPNQEDCSNAAATT

-175 TASGP
+175 TAFGP

-188 PGDAGADAGSGNPL
+188 PGDAGADAGWGNPL

-221 VNNGSWTYNGFSVPG
+221 VNNGSWTYNGNSVPG

-252 SGSSSGTCPGD
+252 AGSSSGTCPGD
-263 DATVNIDIF
+263 DATVSLDVF

-284 ICSNENSFTLTGIP
+284 LCSDENSFTLTGIP
-298 SPGWSVQ
+298 PEGWSTQ

-313 LGSVITDFDPASNM
+313 LGSVITDFDPASNL
-327 PGLYNITYTYTP
+327 PGLHNITYTYTP

-345 PVGGS
+345 PVGGT

-386 QPAYIFNWFGE
+386 QPYYIFNWFGE
-397 DPLALTAGT
+397 DPFALTAGT

-414 NQCSFSSSVTLY
+414 NQCTFNSSVTLY
-426 DPLNTTSTINEYN
+426 DPLNTTSIINEYN
-439 SSCFGANNGAAS
+439 SSCFGENDGAAS
-451 ITILGGTTPPGN
+451 ISMLGGVTPPGTV
-463 ISTLSYCAS
+463 SLLPYCAS
-472 NPSNTFS
+472 NPSPDFDVQAATYI
-479 AQPQTSI
+479 Q
-486 GHVQLNGDNFDIN
+486 HVELSGDNSSQIDN
-499 NSTFGSN
+499 NTAGIN
-506 DFYEDYTATMFADIS
+506 DFYEDYTATMYAEITE
-521 AGQIYTV
+521 GNLYTI
-528 NVTPHDEFAV
+528 NVTIGDLFG
-538 PGSYAPEAINVYIDF
+538 GSYNGGAKVFIDY

-560 DAGEDLGV
+560 DAGEDIG
-568 INIPVGTWNPGTV
+568 IIPVQATAGTSVPLNFTV
-581 YPFNFIVPSS
+581 PTT
-591 GAYGPS
+591 GAFGAT

-603 MSNGGGGTNGNPLVV
+603 WSEFDFATPNDIT
-618 MGPCEDAG
+618 PCESPTAG
-626 MFGLPW
+626 TFSQPW
-632 FGGTEDYSIVLNAPG
+632 FGATEDYSIVLNAPG
-647 ATASIQ
+647 FSATYL
-653 WFNGS
+653 WDNGVA
-658 TSDSISNLGPGTYP
+658 TDSIANLGPGTYY
-672 VIVTVGGCPVQD
+672 VIITDTETGCPIQD
-684 FATITEPEQITF
+684 SAVITEPEQITF
-696 NPTIADISCNAFA
+696 NPTITDISCNAFT
-709 DGVVTLNPAGGN
+709 DGSVTLNPSGGN
-721 GGAYNINWGGVDSSA
+721 GGAYNINWGGIDSSA
-736 LGNGSYIVTVTDLS
+736 LGNGSYTVTVTDPS
-750 TITTENTTACFN
+750 TITTENTIACFN

-773 FSVDFAVSDHSIC
+773 FSVDFTVSDHSIC
-786 AGDLIDLEF
+786 AGDPIDLEF

-815 AEGPVNNSGQ
+815 AAGPVNNSGQ
-825 YSFSLSPNITTTYSI
+825 YSFSDSPNITTTYSI
-840 NSIVDANGCINQ
+840 NSIVDAEGCINQ
-852 NTINNE
+852 NTTNNE
-858 ILNVNPL
+858 IVNVNPL
-865 PNMNVAVNPNP
+865 PNMNIAVNPNP

-904 ANGTTTANEIVG
+904 ANGTTTANEVFG
-916 SGGFTSAISPIITTD
+916 SGGFNTLINPIITTD
-931 YALTSVTDDSTCT
+931 YTLTSITDDSTCT
-944 SSLTAATTLVVNEIP
+944 SSLSAVTTLVVNEIP

-979 DFTAGSPPF
+979 DFTAGTPPF
-988 NIDYTF
+988 NVDYTF
-994 NGVNTNTI
+994 NGTNTNTVV
-1002 INFQTGDLT
+1002 NFQTGDLT
-1011 LIATNPSNITIN
+1011 LIATDPSNITIN
-1023 SITGVNCFKQ
+1023 SITGANCFKQ
-1033 VDEDIIITIN
+1033 IDEDIVITIN
-1043 PLPIT
+1043 SLPIA

-1056 CEGGTTD
+1056 CEGGATD
-1063 LSIVTTNGTPLY
+1063 LSIVTTNGAPLY

-1085 FILTDIGDSTGIS
+1085 FTLTDIGDSTGIS

-1104 YTLLSVIDQNGCE
+1104 YALVSVIDQNGCE

-1125 NVNINPVPDV
+1125 NVNINPLPDV

-1159 LSLIPGTWDFGDGSE
+1159 LSLIPGTWDFGDGSG

-1188 TGVYIVSLETVSD
+1188 TGIYIVSLETVSD
-1201 SGCSNIAYQ
+1201 SGCTNIAYQ

-1217 FTIYVPNAFTPNND
+1217 FTMYVPNAFTPNND
-1231 LDNDFFLPIIDGVQK
+1231 LDNDYFLPIVDGVQE

-1253 RQGKRVF
+1253 RLGKRVF

-1282 NGSSDYGTIGVYVYH
+1282 NGSSDFCTIGVYVYH